1 MSKPRHADKDSAPT
15 SSGPKQIH
23 HLSNYIFLFLL
34 AVFLI
39 AVYTFL
45 LQKSYSTST
54 LEANVDQNITCS
66 DAIHKLV
73 SNTFTR
79 DDFTDIN
86 TVDNMSSERYQ
97 TLQTTLNQIRSL
109 NSTRYL
115 YTAKRNSEGKLIY
128 LVDGPDLDTS
138 DFAYP
143 GTYIEDEM
151 IPYINSALSG
161 KTIYSQEIIDTTWG
175 HIFTACY
182 PVKATDGSNE
192 IIGALCIEM
201 DMESAYTFLSKSS
214 RNSLQ
219 IAIAAAIVALLLLV
233 CVYHI
238 LQNQR
243 AKDREQQMLLRK
255 SAAAAEAA
263 NKAKSAFLFNMSH
276 DIRTPMNAIVG
287 LTAIAG
293 ANIESQD
300 RVIECLS
307 KITESSRHLLGL
319 INEVLDMARIES
331 GKMTLAQEDFNL
343 SELVDNL
350 ITLTKP
356 VLDEHKHNF
365 DIHINHIEHEAVCGD
380 SLRIQ
385 QVFVNLMS
393 NAIKYTPDGGN
404 ITFSIEEKPNGFSE
418 LGCYEFTIEDNG
430 IGMSPEFQK
439 IMFDPFS
446 RADDHRTTRV
456 QGTGLGMAISR
467 NIVNL
472 MNGNIKVESTLHKG
486 TKITVTI
493 YLELQEK
500 EKEQDRNLMNLP
512 VLVVDDDK
520 TCCEST
526 VATLKEIG
534 ITGEWVL
541 SGREAVE
548 RCYAHHELKNDY
560 FAVILD
566 WKMPDMDGIETAR
579 QIRKRIGKE
588 ITIIVLTSY
597 EFSEIEEEAKA
608 AGVDAFI
615 AKPLFR
621 SRLTATLRQFTSG
634 RKEKTARN
642 YLDEL
647 SEADYTGKRIL
658 LVEDNELNREIA
670 VEILQMT
677 GAEVETAENGK
688 IAVEK
693 VEASPKGLY
702 DLIFMDIQMPVMN
715 GYEATA
721 AIRSL
726 PGEQGKLP
734 IVAMTANAFAEDVQL
749 AKNTGMNGHIAK
761 PLDMNKLNDVLENWL

>member
-115 YTAKRNSEGKLIY
+115 YTAKSNSEGKLIY
-128 LVDGPDLDTS
+128 LVDGLDLDTS

-276 DIRTPMNAIVG
+276 DIRTPMNAIIG
-287 LTAIAG
+287 YAELSRNHLHEPDKLSEYLS
-293 ANIESQD
+293 NIRTCGQKM
-300 RVIECLS
+300 LS
-307 KITESSRHLLGL
+307 IIDNILE
-319 INEVLDMARIES
+319 IARIENNQIVLEES
-331 GKMTLAQEDFNL
+331 ICNIEESFDSCIVMFNTAVQEKHQTITVHKQVANPYVYIDSSHL
-343 SELVDNL
+343 SE
-350 ITLTKP
+350 I
-356 VLDEHKHNF
+356 VLNV
-365 DIHINHIEHEAVCGD
+365 I
-380 SLRIQ
+380 
-385 QVFVNLMS
+385 S
-393 NAIKYTPDGGN
+393 NAIKYTGQNGKIDCCLTQKPHEDADWCYME
-404 ITFSIEEKPNGFSE
+404 ISIA
-418 LGCYEFTIEDNG
+418 DNG
-430 IGMSPEFQK
+430 IGMSEEFQAH
-439 IMFDPFS
+439 IFESFS
-446 RADDHRTTRV
+446 REHSSTISGIE
-456 QGTGLGMAISR
+456 GTGLGMG
-467 NIVNL
+467 IVKNL
-472 MNGNIKVESTLHKG
+472 VDLMHGTIEIQSSPGKGSTF
-486 TKITVTI
+486 TI
-493 YLELQEK
+493 CIPC
-500 EKEQDRNLMNLP
+500 R
-512 VLVVDDDK
+512 
-520 TCCEST
+520 T
-526 VATLKEIG
+526 ALKE
-534 ITGEWVL
+534 
-541 SGREAVE
+541 EAE
-548 RCYAHHELKNDY
+548 
-560 FAVILD
+560 
-566 WKMPDMDGIETAR
+566 P
-579 QIRKRIGKE
+579 RKSSSDRPQK
-588 ITIIVLTSY
+588 
-597 EFSEIEEEAKA
+597 
-608 AGVDAFI
+608 
-615 AKPLFR
+615 
-621 SRLTATLRQFTSG
+621 TL
-634 RKEKTARN
+634 A
-642 YLDEL
+642 
-647 SEADYTGKRIL
+647 GKRIL
-658 LVEDNELNREIA
+658 LAEDNDLNAEIA
-670 VEILQMT
+670 IELLSEEGLLVDR
-677 GAEVETAENGK
+677 VSNGV
-688 IAVEK
+688 ACVEK
-693 VEASPKGLY
+693 LEKVAPDFY
-702 DLIFMDIQMPVMN
+702 DLILMDIQMPVMN
-715 GYEATA
+715 GYDATRK
-721 AIRSL
+721 IRQLEDPFRSSI
-726 PGEQGKLP
+726 P
-734 IVAMTANAFAEDVQL
+734 IIAMTANAFAEDRQKALFV
-749 AKNTGMNGHIAK
+749 GMNDHVAK
-761 PLDMNKLNDVLENWL
+761 PVDMNVLIPVLEKHIRTKKEN

>member
-34 AVFLI
+34 TVFLI

-128 LVDGPDLDTS
+128 LVDGLDLDTS

-276 DIRTPMNAIVG
+276 DIRTPMNAIIG
-287 LTAIAG
+287 YAELSRNHLHEPDKLSEYLSDIRTCGQKMLSIID
-293 ANIESQD
+293 NILE
-300 RVIECLS
+300 I
-307 KITESSRHLLGL
+307 
-319 INEVLDMARIES
+319 ARIENNQIVLEES
-331 GKMTLAQEDFNL
+331 ICNIEESFDSCIVMFNTAVQEKHQTITVHKQVANPYVYIDSSHL
-343 SELVDNL
+343 SE
-350 ITLTKP
+350 I
-356 VLDEHKHNF
+356 VLNV
-365 DIHINHIEHEAVCGD
+365 I
-380 SLRIQ
+380 
-385 QVFVNLMS
+385 S
-393 NAIKYTPDGGN
+393 NAIKYTGQNGKIDCCLTQKPHEDADWCYME
-404 ITFSIEEKPNGFSE
+404 ISIA
-418 LGCYEFTIEDNG
+418 DNG
-430 IGMSPEFQK
+430 IGMSEEFQAH
-439 IMFDPFS
+439 IFESFS
-446 RADDHRTTRV
+446 REHSSTISGIE
-456 QGTGLGMAISR
+456 GTGLGMG
-467 NIVNL
+467 IVKNL
-472 MNGNIKVESTLHKG
+472 VDLMHGMIEIQSSPGKGSTF
-486 TKITVTI
+486 TI
-493 YLELQEK
+493 CIPC
-500 EKEQDRNLMNLP
+500 R
-512 VLVVDDDK
+512 
-520 TCCEST
+520 
-526 VATLKEIG
+526 
-534 ITGEWVL
+534 
-541 SGREAVE
+541 
-548 RCYAHHELKNDY
+548 
-560 FAVILD
+560 
-566 WKMPDMDGIETAR
+566 TAR
-579 QIRKRIGKE
+579 K
-588 ITIIVLTSY
+588 
-597 EFSEIEEEAKA
+597 EEAEPRKSSS
-608 AGVDAFI
+608 DRPQ
-615 AKPLFR
+615 K
-621 SRLTATLRQFTSG
+621 TL
-634 RKEKTARN
+634 A
-642 YLDEL
+642 
-647 SEADYTGKRIL
+647 GKRIL
-658 LVEDNELNREIA
+658 LAEDNDLNAEIA
-670 VEILQMT
+670 IELLSEEGLLVDR
-677 GAEVETAENGK
+677 VSNGV
-688 IAVEK
+688 ACVEK
-693 VEASPKGLY
+693 LEKAAPDFY
-702 DLIFMDIQMPVMN
+702 DLILMDIQMPVMN
-715 GYEATA
+715 GYDATRK
-721 AIRSL
+721 IRQLEDPFRSSI
-726 PGEQGKLP
+726 P
-734 IVAMTANAFAEDVQL
+734 I
-749 AKNTGMNGHIAK
+749 IA
-761 PLDMNKLNDVLENWL
+761 

>member
-86 TVDNMSSERYQ
+86 TVDDMSSEQYQ

-128 LVDGPDLDTS
+128 LVDGLDLDTS

-276 DIRTPMNAIVG
+276 DIRTPMNAIIGYAG
-287 LTAIAG
+287 LSRNHLHEPDKLSEYLS
-293 ANIESQD
+293 NIRTCGQKM
-300 RVIECLS
+300 LS
-307 KITESSRHLLGL
+307 IIDNILE
-319 INEVLDMARIES
+319 IARIENNQIVLEES
-331 GKMTLAQEDFNL
+331 ICNIEESFDSCIVMFNTAVQEKHQTITVHKQVANPYVYIDSSHL
-343 SELVDNL
+343 SE
-350 ITLTKP
+350 I
-356 VLDEHKHNF
+356 VLNV
-365 DIHINHIEHEAVCGD
+365 I
-380 SLRIQ
+380 
-385 QVFVNLMS
+385 S
-393 NAIKYTPDGGN
+393 NAIKYTGQNGKIDCCLTQKPHEDADWCYME
-404 ITFSIEEKPNGFSE
+404 ISIA
-418 LGCYEFTIEDNG
+418 DNG
-430 IGMSPEFQK
+430 IGMSEEFQAH
-439 IMFDPFS
+439 IFESFS
-446 RADDHRTTRV
+446 RERSSTISGIE
-456 QGTGLGMAISR
+456 GTGLGMG
-467 NIVNL
+467 IVKNL
-472 MNGNIKVESTLHKG
+472 VDLMHGTIEIQSSPGKGSTF
-486 TKITVTI
+486 TI
-493 YLELQEK
+493 CIPC
-500 EKEQDRNLMNLP
+500 R
-512 VLVVDDDK
+512 
-520 TCCEST
+520 
-526 VATLKEIG
+526 
-534 ITGEWVL
+534 
-541 SGREAVE
+541 
-548 RCYAHHELKNDY
+548 
-560 FAVILD
+560 
-566 WKMPDMDGIETAR
+566 TAR
-579 QIRKRIGKE
+579 K
-588 ITIIVLTSY
+588 
-597 EFSEIEEEAKA
+597 EEAEPRKSSS
-608 AGVDAFI
+608 DRPQ
-615 AKPLFR
+615 K
-621 SRLTATLRQFTSG
+621 TL
-634 RKEKTARN
+634 A
-642 YLDEL
+642 
-647 SEADYTGKRIL
+647 GKRIL
-658 LVEDNELNREIA
+658 LAEDNDLNAEIA
-670 VEILQMT
+670 IELLSEEGLLVDR
-677 GAEVETAENGK
+677 VSNGV
-688 IAVEK
+688 ACVEK
-693 VEASPKGLY
+693 LEKAAPDFY
-702 DLIFMDIQMPVMN
+702 DLILMDIQMPVMN
-715 GYEATA
+715 GYDATRK
-721 AIRSL
+721 IRQLEDPFRSSI
-726 PGEQGKLP
+726 P
-734 IVAMTANAFAEDVQL
+734 IIAMTANAFAEDRQKALFV
-749 AKNTGMNGHIAK
+749 GMNDHVAK
-761 PLDMNKLNDVLENWL
+761 PVDMNVLIPVLEKHIRTKKEN

>member
-128 LVDGPDLDTS
+128 LVDGLDLDTS

-276 DIRTPMNAIVG
+276 DIRTPMNAIIG
-287 LTAIAG
+287 YAELSRNHLHEPDKLSEYLS
-293 ANIESQD
+293 NIRTCGQKM
-300 RVIECLS
+300 LS
-307 KITESSRHLLGL
+307 IIDNILE
-319 INEVLDMARIES
+319 IARIENNQIVLEES
-331 GKMTLAQEDFNL
+331 ICNIEESFDSCIVMFNTAVQEKHQTITVHKQVANPYVYIDSSHL
-343 SELVDNL
+343 SE
-350 ITLTKP
+350 I
-356 VLDEHKHNF
+356 VLNV
-365 DIHINHIEHEAVCGD
+365 I
-380 SLRIQ
+380 
-385 QVFVNLMS
+385 S
-393 NAIKYTPDGGN
+393 NAIKYTGQNGKIDCCLTQKPHEDADWCYME
-404 ITFSIEEKPNGFSE
+404 ISIA
-418 LGCYEFTIEDNG
+418 DNG
-430 IGMSPEFQK
+430 IGMSEEFQAH
-439 IMFDPFS
+439 IFESFS
-446 RADDHRTTRV
+446 CEHSSTISGIE
-456 QGTGLGMAISR
+456 GTGLGMG
-467 NIVNL
+467 IVKNL
-472 MNGNIKVESTLHKG
+472 VDLMHGTIEIQSSPGKGSTF
-486 TKITVTI
+486 TI
-493 YLELQEK
+493 CIPC
-500 EKEQDRNLMNLP
+500 R
-512 VLVVDDDK
+512 
-520 TCCEST
+520 T
-526 VATLKEIG
+526 ALKE
-534 ITGEWVL
+534 
-541 SGREAVE
+541 EAE
-548 RCYAHHELKNDY
+548 
-560 FAVILD
+560 
-566 WKMPDMDGIETAR
+566 P
-579 QIRKRIGKE
+579 RKSSSDRPQK
-588 ITIIVLTSY
+588 
-597 EFSEIEEEAKA
+597 
-608 AGVDAFI
+608 
-615 AKPLFR
+615 
-621 SRLTATLRQFTSG
+621 TL
-634 RKEKTARN
+634 A
-642 YLDEL
+642 
-647 SEADYTGKRIL
+647 GKRIL
-658 LVEDNELNREIA
+658 LAEDNDLNAEIA
-670 VEILQMT
+670 IELLSEEGLLVDR
-677 GAEVETAENGK
+677 VSNGV
-688 IAVEK
+688 ACVEK
-693 VEASPKGLY
+693 LEKVAPDFY
-702 DLIFMDIQMPVMN
+702 DLILMDIQMPVMN
-715 GYEATA
+715 GYDATRK
-721 AIRSL
+721 IRQLEDPFRSSI
-726 PGEQGKLP
+726 P
-734 IVAMTANAFAEDVQL
+734 IIAMTANAFAEDRQKALFV
-749 AKNTGMNGHIAK
+749 GMNDHVAK
-761 PLDMNKLNDVLENWL
+761 PVDMNVLIPVLEKHIRTKKEN

>member
-128 LVDGPDLDTS
+128 LVDGLDLDTS

-276 DIRTPMNAIVG
+276 DIRTPMNAIIG
-287 LTAIAG
+287 YAELSRNHLHEPDKLSEYLSDIRTCGQKMLSIID
-293 ANIESQD
+293 NILE
-300 RVIECLS
+300 I
-307 KITESSRHLLGL
+307 
-319 INEVLDMARIES
+319 ARIENNQIVLEES
-331 GKMTLAQEDFNL
+331 ICNIEESFDSCIVMFNTAVQEKHQTITVHKQVANPYVYIDSSHL
-343 SELVDNL
+343 SE
-350 ITLTKP
+350 I
-356 VLDEHKHNF
+356 VLNV
-365 DIHINHIEHEAVCGD
+365 I
-380 SLRIQ
+380 
-385 QVFVNLMS
+385 S
-393 NAIKYTPDGGN
+393 NAIKYTGQNGKIDCCLTQKPHEDADWCYME
-404 ITFSIEEKPNGFSE
+404 ISIA
-418 LGCYEFTIEDNG
+418 DNG
-430 IGMSPEFQK
+430 IGMSEEFQAH
-439 IMFDPFS
+439 IFESFS
-446 RADDHRTTRV
+446 REHSSTISGIE
-456 QGTGLGMAISR
+456 GTGLGMG
-467 NIVNL
+467 IVKNL
-472 MNGNIKVESTLHKG
+472 VDLMHGMIEIQSSPGKGSTF
-486 TKITVTI
+486 TI
-493 YLELQEK
+493 CIPC
-500 EKEQDRNLMNLP
+500 R
-512 VLVVDDDK
+512 
-520 TCCEST
+520 
-526 VATLKEIG
+526 
-534 ITGEWVL
+534 
-541 SGREAVE
+541 
-548 RCYAHHELKNDY
+548 
-560 FAVILD
+560 
-566 WKMPDMDGIETAR
+566 TAR
-579 QIRKRIGKE
+579 K
-588 ITIIVLTSY
+588 
-597 EFSEIEEEAKA
+597 EEAEPRKSSS
-608 AGVDAFI
+608 DHPQ
-615 AKPLFR
+615 K
-621 SRLTATLRQFTSG
+621 TL
-634 RKEKTARN
+634 A
-642 YLDEL
+642 
-647 SEADYTGKRIL
+647 GKRIL
-658 LVEDNELNREIA
+658 LAEDNDLNAEIA
-670 VEILQMT
+670 IELLSEEGLLVDR
-677 GAEVETAENGK
+677 VSNGV
-688 IAVEK
+688 ACVEK
-693 VEASPKGLY
+693 LEKAAPDFY
-702 DLIFMDIQMPVMN
+702 DLILMDIQMPVMN
-715 GYEATA
+715 GYDATRK
-721 AIRSL
+721 IRQLEDPFRSSI
-726 PGEQGKLP
+726 P
-734 IVAMTANAFAEDVQL
+734 IIAMTANAFEEDRQAAL
-749 AKNTGMNGHIAK
+749 AAGMDDYVAK
-761 PLDMNKLNDVLENWL
+761 PVEISELFRTIMKNLK

>member
-79 DDFTDIN
+79 DGFTDIN
-86 TVDNMSSERYQ
+86 TVDDMSSERYQ

-128 LVDGPDLDTS
+128 LVDGLDLDTS

-276 DIRTPMNAIVG
+276 DIRTPMNAIIG
-287 LTAIAG
+287 YAELSRNHLHEPDKLSEYLS
-293 ANIESQD
+293 NIRTCGQKM
-300 RVIECLS
+300 LS
-307 KITESSRHLLGL
+307 IIDNILE
-319 INEVLDMARIES
+319 IARIENNQIVLEES
-331 GKMTLAQEDFNL
+331 ICNIEESFDSCIVMFNTAVQEKHQTITVHKQVANPYVYIDSSHL
-343 SELVDNL
+343 SE
-350 ITLTKP
+350 I
-356 VLDEHKHNF
+356 VLNV
-365 DIHINHIEHEAVCGD
+365 I
-380 SLRIQ
+380 
-385 QVFVNLMS
+385 S
-393 NAIKYTPDGGN
+393 NAIKYTGQNGKIDCCLTQKPHEDADWCYME
-404 ITFSIEEKPNGFSE
+404 ISIA
-418 LGCYEFTIEDNG
+418 DNG
-430 IGMSPEFQK
+430 IGMSEEFQAH
-439 IMFDPFS
+439 IFESFS
-446 RADDHRTTRV
+446 RERSSTISGIE
-456 QGTGLGMAISR
+456 GTGLGMG
-467 NIVNL
+467 IVKNL
-472 MNGNIKVESTLHKG
+472 VDLMHGTIEIQSSPGKGSTF
-486 TKITVTI
+486 TI
-493 YLELQEK
+493 CIPC
-500 EKEQDRNLMNLP
+500 R
-512 VLVVDDDK
+512 
-520 TCCEST
+520 
-526 VATLKEIG
+526 
-534 ITGEWVL
+534 
-541 SGREAVE
+541 
-548 RCYAHHELKNDY
+548 
-560 FAVILD
+560 
-566 WKMPDMDGIETAR
+566 TAR
-579 QIRKRIGKE
+579 K
-588 ITIIVLTSY
+588 
-597 EFSEIEEEAKA
+597 EEAEPRKSSS
-608 AGVDAFI
+608 DRPQ
-615 AKPLFR
+615 K
-621 SRLTATLRQFTSG
+621 TL
-634 RKEKTARN
+634 A
-642 YLDEL
+642 
-647 SEADYTGKRIL
+647 GKRIL
-658 LVEDNELNREIA
+658 LAEDNDLNAEIA
-670 VEILQMT
+670 IELLSEEGLLVDR
-677 GAEVETAENGK
+677 VSNGV
-688 IAVEK
+688 ACVEK
-693 VEASPKGLY
+693 LEKAAPDFY
-702 DLIFMDIQMPVMN
+702 DLILMDIQMPVMN
-715 GYEATA
+715 GYDATRK
-721 AIRSL
+721 IRQLEDPFRSSI
-726 PGEQGKLP
+726 P
-734 IVAMTANAFAEDVQL
+734 IIAMTANAFAEDRQKALFV
-749 AKNTGMNGHIAK
+749 GMNDHVAK
-761 PLDMNKLNDVLENWL
+761 PVDMNVLIPVLEKHIRTKKEN

>member
-86 TVDNMSSERYQ
+86 TVDDMSSERYQ

-128 LVDGPDLDTS
+128 LVDGLDLDTS

-276 DIRTPMNAIVG
+276 DIRTPMNAIIG
-287 LTAIAG
+287 YAELSRNHLHEPDKLSEYLS
-293 ANIESQD
+293 NIRTCGQKM
-300 RVIECLS
+300 LS
-307 KITESSRHLLGL
+307 IIDNILE
-319 INEVLDMARIES
+319 IARIENNQIVLEES
-331 GKMTLAQEDFNL
+331 ICNIEESFDSCIVMFNTAVQEKHQTITVHKQVANPYVYIDSSHL
-343 SELVDNL
+343 SE
-350 ITLTKP
+350 I
-356 VLDEHKHNF
+356 VLNV
-365 DIHINHIEHEAVCGD
+365 I
-380 SLRIQ
+380 
-385 QVFVNLMS
+385 S
-393 NAIKYTPDGGN
+393 NAIKYTGQNGKIDCCLTQKPHEDADWCYME
-404 ITFSIEEKPNGFSE
+404 ISIA
-418 LGCYEFTIEDNG
+418 DNG
-430 IGMSPEFQK
+430 IGMSEEFQAH
-439 IMFDPFS
+439 IFESFS
-446 RADDHRTTRV
+446 REHSSTISGIE
-456 QGTGLGMAISR
+456 GTGLGMG
-467 NIVNL
+467 IVKNL
-472 MNGNIKVESTLHKG
+472 VDLMHGTIEIQSSPGKGSTF
-486 TKITVTI
+486 TI
-493 YLELQEK
+493 CIPC
-500 EKEQDRNLMNLP
+500 R
-512 VLVVDDDK
+512 
-520 TCCEST
+520 T
-526 VATLKEIG
+526 ALKE
-534 ITGEWVL
+534 
-541 SGREAVE
+541 EAE
-548 RCYAHHELKNDY
+548 
-560 FAVILD
+560 
-566 WKMPDMDGIETAR
+566 P
-579 QIRKRIGKE
+579 RKSSSDRPQK
-588 ITIIVLTSY
+588 
-597 EFSEIEEEAKA
+597 
-608 AGVDAFI
+608 
-615 AKPLFR
+615 
-621 SRLTATLRQFTSG
+621 TL
-634 RKEKTARN
+634 A
-642 YLDEL
+642 
-647 SEADYTGKRIL
+647 GKRIL
-658 LVEDNELNREIA
+658 LAEDNDLNAEIA
-670 VEILQMT
+670 IELLSEEGLLVDR
-677 GAEVETAENGK
+677 VSNGV
-688 IAVEK
+688 ACVEK
-693 VEASPKGLY
+693 LEKVAPDFY
-702 DLIFMDIQMPVMN
+702 DLILMDIQMPVMN
-715 GYEATA
+715 GYDATRK
-721 AIRSL
+721 IRQLEDPFRSSI
-726 PGEQGKLP
+726 P
-734 IVAMTANAFAEDVQL
+734 IIAMTANAFAEDRQKALFV
-749 AKNTGMNGHIAK
+749 GMNDHVAK
-761 PLDMNKLNDVLENWL
+761 PVDMNVLIPVLEKHIRTKKEN

>member
-128 LVDGPDLDTS
+128 LVDGLDLDTS

-276 DIRTPMNAIVG
+276 DIRTPMNAIIG
-287 LTAIAG
+287 YAELSRNHLHEPDKLSEYLS
-293 ANIESQD
+293 NIRTCGQKM
-300 RVIECLS
+300 LS
-307 KITESSRHLLGL
+307 IIDNILE
-319 INEVLDMARIES
+319 IARIENNQIVLEES
-331 GKMTLAQEDFNL
+331 ICNIEESFDSCIVMFNTAVQEKHQTITVHKQVANPYVYIDSSHL
-343 SELVDNL
+343 SE
-350 ITLTKP
+350 I
-356 VLDEHKHNF
+356 VLNV
-365 DIHINHIEHEAVCGD
+365 I
-380 SLRIQ
+380 
-385 QVFVNLMS
+385 S
-393 NAIKYTPDGGN
+393 NAIKYTGQNGKIDCCLTQKPHEDADWCYME
-404 ITFSIEEKPNGFSE
+404 ISIA
-418 LGCYEFTIEDNG
+418 DNG
-430 IGMSPEFQK
+430 IGMSEEFQAH
-439 IMFDPFS
+439 IFESFS
-446 RADDHRTTRV
+446 REHSSTISGIE
-456 QGTGLGMAISR
+456 GTGLGMG
-467 NIVNL
+467 IVKNL
-472 MNGNIKVESTLHKG
+472 VELMHGTIEIQSSPGKGSTF
-486 TKITVTI
+486 TI
-493 YLELQEK
+493 CIPC
-500 EKEQDRNLMNLP
+500 R
-512 VLVVDDDK
+512 
-520 TCCEST
+520 T
-526 VATLKEIG
+526 ALKE
-534 ITGEWVL
+534 
-541 SGREAVE
+541 EAE
-548 RCYAHHELKNDY
+548 
-560 FAVILD
+560 
-566 WKMPDMDGIETAR
+566 P
-579 QIRKRIGKE
+579 RKSSSDRPQK
-588 ITIIVLTSY
+588 
-597 EFSEIEEEAKA
+597 
-608 AGVDAFI
+608 
-615 AKPLFR
+615 
-621 SRLTATLRQFTSG
+621 TL
-634 RKEKTARN
+634 A
-642 YLDEL
+642 
-647 SEADYTGKRIL
+647 GKRIL
-658 LVEDNELNREIA
+658 LAEDNDLNAEIA
-670 VEILQMT
+670 IELLSEEGLLVDR
-677 GAEVETAENGK
+677 VSNGV
-688 IAVEK
+688 ACVEK
-693 VEASPKGLY
+693 LEKVAPDFY
-702 DLIFMDIQMPVMN
+702 DLILMDIQMPVMN
-715 GYEATA
+715 GYDATRK
-721 AIRSL
+721 IRQLEDPFRSSI
-726 PGEQGKLP
+726 P
-734 IVAMTANAFAEDVQL
+734 IIAMTANAFAEDRQKALFV
-749 AKNTGMNGHIAK
+749 GMNDHVAK
-761 PLDMNKLNDVLENWL
+761 PVDMNVLIPVLEKHIRTKKEN

>member
-128 LVDGPDLDTS
+128 LVDGLDLDTS

-276 DIRTPMNAIVG
+276 DIRTPMNAIIGYAG
-287 LTAIAG
+287 LSRNHLHEPDKLSEYLS
-293 ANIESQD
+293 NIRTCGQKM
-300 RVIECLS
+300 LS
-307 KITESSRHLLGL
+307 IIDNILE
-319 INEVLDMARIES
+319 IARIENNQIVLEES
-331 GKMTLAQEDFNL
+331 ICNIEESFDSCIVMFNTAVQEKHQTITVHKQVANPYVYIDSSHL
-343 SELVDNL
+343 SE
-350 ITLTKP
+350 I
-356 VLDEHKHNF
+356 VLNV
-365 DIHINHIEHEAVCGD
+365 I
-380 SLRIQ
+380 
-385 QVFVNLMS
+385 S
-393 NAIKYTPDGGN
+393 NAIKYTGQNGKIDCCLTQKPHEDADWCYME
-404 ITFSIEEKPNGFSE
+404 ISIA
-418 LGCYEFTIEDNG
+418 DNG
-430 IGMSPEFQK
+430 IGMSEEFQAH
-439 IMFDPFS
+439 IFESFS
-446 RADDHRTTRV
+446 REHSSTISGIE
-456 QGTGLGMAISR
+456 GTGLGMG
-467 NIVNL
+467 IVKNL
-472 MNGNIKVESTLHKG
+472 VDLMHGTIEIQSSPGKGSTF
-486 TKITVTI
+486 TI
-493 YLELQEK
+493 CIPC
-500 EKEQDRNLMNLP
+500 R
-512 VLVVDDDK
+512 
-520 TCCEST
+520 T
-526 VATLKEIG
+526 ALKE
-534 ITGEWVL
+534 
-541 SGREAVE
+541 EAE
-548 RCYAHHELKNDY
+548 
-560 FAVILD
+560 
-566 WKMPDMDGIETAR
+566 P
-579 QIRKRIGKE
+579 RKSSSDRPQK
-588 ITIIVLTSY
+588 
-597 EFSEIEEEAKA
+597 
-608 AGVDAFI
+608 
-615 AKPLFR
+615 
-621 SRLTATLRQFTSG
+621 TL
-634 RKEKTARN
+634 A
-642 YLDEL
+642 
-647 SEADYTGKRIL
+647 GKRIL
-658 LVEDNELNREIA
+658 LAEDNDLNAEIA
-670 VEILQMT
+670 IELLSEEGLLVDR
-677 GAEVETAENGK
+677 VSNGV
-688 IAVEK
+688 ACVEK
-693 VEASPKGLY
+693 LEKVAPDFY
-702 DLIFMDIQMPVMN
+702 DLILMDIQMPVMN
-715 GYEATA
+715 GYDATRK
-721 AIRSL
+721 IRQLEDPFRSSI
-726 PGEQGKLP
+726 P
-734 IVAMTANAFAEDVQL
+734 IIAMTANAFAEDRQKALFV
-749 AKNTGMNGHIAK
+749 GMNDHVAK
-761 PLDMNKLNDVLENWL
+761 PVDMNVLIPVLEKHIRTKKEN

>member
-86 TVDNMSSERYQ
+86 TVDDMSSERYQ

-115 YTAKRNSEGKLIY
+115 YTAKCNSEGKLIY
-128 LVDGPDLDTS
+128 LVDGLDLDTS

-276 DIRTPMNAIVG
+276 DIRTPMNAIIG
-287 LTAIAG
+287 YAELSRNHLHEPDKLSEYLSDIRTCGQKMLSIID
-293 ANIESQD
+293 NILE
-300 RVIECLS
+300 I
-307 KITESSRHLLGL
+307 
-319 INEVLDMARIES
+319 ARIENNQIVLEES
-331 GKMTLAQEDFNL
+331 ICNIEESFDSCIVMFNTAVQEKHQTITVHKQVANPYVYIDSSHL
-343 SELVDNL
+343 SE
-350 ITLTKP
+350 I
-356 VLDEHKHNF
+356 VLNV
-365 DIHINHIEHEAVCGD
+365 I
-380 SLRIQ
+380 
-385 QVFVNLMS
+385 S
-393 NAIKYTPDGGN
+393 NAIKYTGQNGKIDCCLTQKPHEDADWCYMK
-404 ITFSIEEKPNGFSE
+404 ISIA
-418 LGCYEFTIEDNG
+418 DNG
-430 IGMSPEFQK
+430 IGMSEEFQTH
-439 IMFDPFS
+439 IFESFS
-446 RADDHRTTRV
+446 REHSSTISGIE
-456 QGTGLGMAISR
+456 GTGLGMG
-467 NIVNL
+467 IVKNL
-472 MNGNIKVESTLHKG
+472 VDLMHGTIEIQSSPGKGSTF
-486 TKITVTI
+486 TI
-493 YLELQEK
+493 CIPC
-500 EKEQDRNLMNLP
+500 R
-512 VLVVDDDK
+512 
-520 TCCEST
+520 
-526 VATLKEIG
+526 
-534 ITGEWVL
+534 
-541 SGREAVE
+541 
-548 RCYAHHELKNDY
+548 
-560 FAVILD
+560 
-566 WKMPDMDGIETAR
+566 TAR
-579 QIRKRIGKE
+579 K
-588 ITIIVLTSY
+588 
-597 EFSEIEEEAKA
+597 EEAEPRKSSS
-608 AGVDAFI
+608 DRPQ
-615 AKPLFR
+615 K
-621 SRLTATLRQFTSG
+621 TL
-634 RKEKTARN
+634 A
-642 YLDEL
+642 
-647 SEADYTGKRIL
+647 GKRIL
-658 LVEDNELNREIA
+658 LAEDNDLNAEIA
-670 VEILQMT
+670 IELLSEEGLLVDR
-677 GAEVETAENGK
+677 VSNGV
-688 IAVEK
+688 ACVEK
-693 VEASPKGLY
+693 LEKAAPDFY
-702 DLIFMDIQMPVMN
+702 DLILMDIQMPVMN
-715 GYEATA
+715 GYDATRK
-721 AIRSL
+721 IRQLEDPFRSSI
-726 PGEQGKLP
+726 P
-734 IVAMTANAFAEDVQL
+734 IIAMTANAFAEDRQKALFV
-749 AKNTGMNGHIAK
+749 GMNDHVAK
-761 PLDMNKLNDVLENWL
+761 PVDMNVLIPVLEKHIRTKKEN

>member
-128 LVDGPDLDTS
+128 LVDGLDLDTS

-276 DIRTPMNAIVG
+276 DIRTPMNAIIG
-287 LTAIAG
+287 YAELSRNHLHEPDKLSEYLS
-293 ANIESQD
+293 NIRTCGQKM
-300 RVIECLS
+300 LS
-307 KITESSRHLLGL
+307 IIDNILE
-319 INEVLDMARIES
+319 IARIENNQIVLEES
-331 GKMTLAQEDFNL
+331 ICNIEESFDSCIVMFNTAVQEKHQTITVHKQVANPYVYIDSSHL
-343 SELVDNL
+343 SE
-350 ITLTKP
+350 I
-356 VLDEHKHNF
+356 VLNV
-365 DIHINHIEHEAVCGD
+365 I
-380 SLRIQ
+380 
-385 QVFVNLMS
+385 S
-393 NAIKYTPDGGN
+393 NAINYTGQNGKIDCCLTQKPHEDADWCYME
-404 ITFSIEEKPNGFSE
+404 ISIA
-418 LGCYEFTIEDNG
+418 DNG
-430 IGMSPEFQK
+430 IGMSEEFQAH
-439 IMFDPFS
+439 IFESFS
-446 RADDHRTTRV
+446 REHSSTISGIE
-456 QGTGLGMAISR
+456 GTGLGMG
-467 NIVNL
+467 IVKNL
-472 MNGNIKVESTLHKG
+472 VDLMHGTIEIQSSPGKGSTF
-486 TKITVTI
+486 TI
-493 YLELQEK
+493 CIPC
-500 EKEQDRNLMNLP
+500 R
-512 VLVVDDDK
+512 
-520 TCCEST
+520 T
-526 VATLKEIG
+526 ALKE
-534 ITGEWVL
+534 
-541 SGREAVE
+541 EAE
-548 RCYAHHELKNDY
+548 
-560 FAVILD
+560 
-566 WKMPDMDGIETAR
+566 P
-579 QIRKRIGKE
+579 RKSSSDRPQK
-588 ITIIVLTSY
+588 
-597 EFSEIEEEAKA
+597 
-608 AGVDAFI
+608 
-615 AKPLFR
+615 
-621 SRLTATLRQFTSG
+621 TL
-634 RKEKTARN
+634 A
-642 YLDEL
+642 
-647 SEADYTGKRIL
+647 GKRIL
-658 LVEDNELNREIA
+658 LAEDNDLNAEIA
-670 VEILQMT
+670 IELLSEEGLLVDR
-677 GAEVETAENGK
+677 VSNGV
-688 IAVEK
+688 ACVEK
-693 VEASPKGLY
+693 LEKVAPDFY
-702 DLIFMDIQMPVMN
+702 DLILMDIQMPVMN
-715 GYEATA
+715 GYDATRK
-721 AIRSL
+721 IRQLEDPFRSSI
-726 PGEQGKLP
+726 P
-734 IVAMTANAFAEDVQL
+734 IIAMTANAFAEDRQKALFV
-749 AKNTGMNGHIAK
+749 GMNDHVAK
-761 PLDMNKLNDVLENWL
+761 PVDMNVLIPVLEKHIRTKKEN

>member
-1 MSKPRHADKDSAPT
+1 MSKPKHADKDSAPT

-86 TVDNMSSERYQ
+86 TVDDMSSERYQ

-128 LVDGPDLDTS
+128 LVDGLDLDTS

-276 DIRTPMNAIVG
+276 DIRTPMNAIIG
-287 LTAIAG
+287 YAELSRNHLHEPDKLSEYLS
-293 ANIESQD
+293 NIRTCGQKM
-300 RVIECLS
+300 LS
-307 KITESSRHLLGL
+307 IIDNILE
-319 INEVLDMARIES
+319 IARIENNQIVLEES
-331 GKMTLAQEDFNL
+331 ICNIEESFDSCIVMFNTAVQEKHQTITVHKQVANPYVYIDSSHL
-343 SELVDNL
+343 SE
-350 ITLTKP
+350 I
-356 VLDEHKHNF
+356 VLNV
-365 DIHINHIEHEAVCGD
+365 I
-380 SLRIQ
+380 
-385 QVFVNLMS
+385 S
-393 NAIKYTPDGGN
+393 NAIKYTGQNGKIDCCLTQKPHEDADWCYMK
-404 ITFSIEEKPNGFSE
+404 ISIA
-418 LGCYEFTIEDNG
+418 DNG
-430 IGMSPEFQK
+430 IGMSEEFQAH
-439 IMFDPFS
+439 IFESFS
-446 RADDHRTTRV
+446 REHSSTISGIE
-456 QGTGLGMAISR
+456 GTGLGMG
-467 NIVNL
+467 IVKNL
-472 MNGNIKVESTLHKG
+472 VDLMHGTIEIQSSPGKGSTF
-486 TKITVTI
+486 TI
-493 YLELQEK
+493 CIPC
-500 EKEQDRNLMNLP
+500 R
-512 VLVVDDDK
+512 
-520 TCCEST
+520 
-526 VATLKEIG
+526 
-534 ITGEWVL
+534 
-541 SGREAVE
+541 
-548 RCYAHHELKNDY
+548 
-560 FAVILD
+560 
-566 WKMPDMDGIETAR
+566 TAR
-579 QIRKRIGKE
+579 K
-588 ITIIVLTSY
+588 
-597 EFSEIEEEAKA
+597 EEAEPRKSSS
-608 AGVDAFI
+608 DRPQ
-615 AKPLFR
+615 K
-621 SRLTATLRQFTSG
+621 TL
-634 RKEKTARN
+634 A
-642 YLDEL
+642 
-647 SEADYTGKRIL
+647 GKRIL
-658 LVEDNELNREIA
+658 LAEDNDLNAEIA
-670 VEILQMT
+670 IELLSEEGLLVDR
-677 GAEVETAENGK
+677 VSNGV
-688 IAVEK
+688 ACVEK
-693 VEASPKGLY
+693 LEKAAPDFY
-702 DLIFMDIQMPVMN
+702 DLILMDIQMPVMN
-715 GYEATA
+715 GYDATRK
-721 AIRSL
+721 IRQLEDPFRSSI
-726 PGEQGKLP
+726 P
-734 IVAMTANAFAEDVQL
+734 IIAMTANAFAEDRQKALFV
-749 AKNTGMNGHIAK
+749 GMNDHVAK
-761 PLDMNKLNDVLENWL
+761 PVDMNVLIPVLEKHIRTKKEN

>member
-1 MSKPRHADKDSAPT
+1 MSKSRHADKDSAPT

-128 LVDGPDLDTS
+128 LVDGLDLDTS

-276 DIRTPMNAIVG
+276 DIRTPMNAIIG
-287 LTAIAG
+287 YAELSRNHLHEPDKLSEYLS
-293 ANIESQD
+293 NIRTCGQKM
-300 RVIECLS
+300 LS
-307 KITESSRHLLGL
+307 IIDNILE
-319 INEVLDMARIES
+319 IARIENNQIVLEES
-331 GKMTLAQEDFNL
+331 ICNIEESFDSCIVMFNTAVQEKHQTITVHKQVANPYVYIDSSHL
-343 SELVDNL
+343 SE
-350 ITLTKP
+350 I
-356 VLDEHKHNF
+356 VLNV
-365 DIHINHIEHEAVCGD
+365 I
-380 SLRIQ
+380 
-385 QVFVNLMS
+385 S
-393 NAIKYTPDGGN
+393 NAIKYTGQNGKIDCCLTQKPHKDADWCYME
-404 ITFSIEEKPNGFSE
+404 ISIA
-418 LGCYEFTIEDNG
+418 DNG
-430 IGMSPEFQK
+430 IGMSEEFQAH
-439 IMFDPFS
+439 IFESFS
-446 RADDHRTTRV
+446 REHSSTISGIE
-456 QGTGLGMAISR
+456 GTGLGMG
-467 NIVNL
+467 IVKNL
-472 MNGNIKVESTLHKG
+472 VDLMHGTIEIQSSPGKGSTF
-486 TKITVTI
+486 TI
-493 YLELQEK
+493 CIPC
-500 EKEQDRNLMNLP
+500 R
-512 VLVVDDDK
+512 
-520 TCCEST
+520 
-526 VATLKEIG
+526 
-534 ITGEWVL
+534 
-541 SGREAVE
+541 
-548 RCYAHHELKNDY
+548 
-560 FAVILD
+560 
-566 WKMPDMDGIETAR
+566 TAR
-579 QIRKRIGKE
+579 K
-588 ITIIVLTSY
+588 
-597 EFSEIEEEAKA
+597 EEAEPRKSSS
-608 AGVDAFI
+608 DRPQ
-615 AKPLFR
+615 K
-621 SRLTATLRQFTSG
+621 TL
-634 RKEKTARN
+634 A
-642 YLDEL
+642 
-647 SEADYTGKRIL
+647 GKRIL
-658 LVEDNELNREIA
+658 LAEDNDLNAEIA
-670 VEILQMT
+670 IELLSEEGLLVDR
-677 GAEVETAENGK
+677 VSNGV
-688 IAVEK
+688 ACVEK
-693 VEASPKGLY
+693 LEKAAPDFY
-702 DLIFMDIQMPVMN
+702 DLILMDIQMPVMN
-715 GYEATA
+715 GYDATRK
-721 AIRSL
+721 IRQLEDPFRSSI
-726 PGEQGKLP
+726 P
-734 IVAMTANAFAEDVQL
+734 IIAMTANAFAEDRQKALFV
-749 AKNTGMNGHIAK
+749 GMNDHVAK
-761 PLDMNKLNDVLENWL
+761 PVDMNVLIPVLEKHIRTKKEN

>member
-276 DIRTPMNAIVG
+276 DIRTPMNAIIG
-287 LTAIAG
+287 YAELSRNHLHEPDKLSEYLSDIRTCGQKMLSIIDNIRKSTRLLPYISRLQILMSILTVPICPRLY
-293 ANIESQD
+293 SM
-300 RVIECLS
+300 LS
-307 KITESSRHLLGL
+307 AMPSNTPGRMEKSTAVLLRSRMKMPTGVTWKSLLLTMVSVCPRNSRHIFL
-319 INEVLDMARIES
+319 NP
-331 GKMTLAQEDFNL
+331 F
-343 SELVDNL
+343 
-350 ITLTKP
+350 
-356 VLDEHKHNF
+356 H
-365 DIHINHIEHEAVCGD
+365 
-380 SLRIQ
+380 
-385 QVFVNLMS
+385 VN
-393 NAIKYTPDGGN
+393 
-404 ITFSIEEKPNGFSE
+404 
-418 LGCYEFTIEDNG
+418 
-430 IGMSPEFQK
+430 
-439 IMFDPFS
+439 
-446 RADDHRTTRV
+446 
-456 QGTGLGMAISR
+456 
-467 NIVNL
+467 
-472 MNGNIKVESTLHKG
+472 
-486 TKITVTI
+486 
-493 YLELQEK
+493 
-500 EKEQDRNLMNLP
+500 
-512 VLVVDDDK
+512 
-520 TCCEST
+520 
-526 VATLKEIG
+526 
-534 ITGEWVL
+534 
-541 SGREAVE
+541 
-548 RCYAHHELKNDY
+548 
-560 FAVILD
+560 
-566 WKMPDMDGIETAR
+566 
-579 QIRKRIGKE
+579 
-588 ITIIVLTSY
+588 
-597 EFSEIEEEAKA
+597 
-608 AGVDAFI
+608 
-615 AKPLFR
+615 
-621 SRLTATLRQFTSG
+621 
-634 RKEKTARN
+634 
-642 YLDEL
+642 
-647 SEADYTGKRIL
+647 IL
-658 LVEDNELNREIA
+658 L
-670 VEILQMT
+670 
-677 GAEVETAENGK
+677 
-688 IAVEK
+688 
-693 VEASPKGLY
+693 P
-702 DLIFMDIQMPVMN
+702 
-715 GYEATA
+715 
-721 AIRSL
+721 
-726 PGEQGKLP
+726 
-734 IVAMTANAFAEDVQL
+734 
-749 AKNTGMNGHIAK
+749 
-761 PLDMNKLNDVLENWL
+761 

>member
-128 LVDGPDLDTS
+128 LVDGLDLDTS

-182 PVKATDGSNE
+182 PVKAADGSNE

-276 DIRTPMNAIVG
+276 DIRTPMNAIIG
-287 LTAIAG
+287 YAELSRNHLHEPDKLSEYLSDIRTCGQKMLSIID
-293 ANIESQD
+293 NILE
-300 RVIECLS
+300 I
-307 KITESSRHLLGL
+307 
-319 INEVLDMARIES
+319 ARIENNQIVLEES
-331 GKMTLAQEDFNL
+331 ICNIEESFDSCIVMFNTAVQEKHQTITVHKQVANPYVYIDSSHL
-343 SELVDNL
+343 SE
-350 ITLTKP
+350 I
-356 VLDEHKHNF
+356 VLNV
-365 DIHINHIEHEAVCGD
+365 I
-380 SLRIQ
+380 
-385 QVFVNLMS
+385 S
-393 NAIKYTPDGGN
+393 NAIKYTGQNGKIDCCLTQKPHEDADWCYME
-404 ITFSIEEKPNGFSE
+404 ISIA
-418 LGCYEFTIEDNG
+418 DNG
-430 IGMSPEFQK
+430 IGMSEEFQAH
-439 IMFDPFS
+439 IFESFS
-446 RADDHRTTRV
+446 REHSSTISGIE
-456 QGTGLGMAISR
+456 GTGLGMG
-467 NIVNL
+467 IVKNL
-472 MNGNIKVESTLHKG
+472 VDLMHGMIEIQSSPGKGSTF
-486 TKITVTI
+486 TI
-493 YLELQEK
+493 CIPC
-500 EKEQDRNLMNLP
+500 R
-512 VLVVDDDK
+512 
-520 TCCEST
+520 
-526 VATLKEIG
+526 
-534 ITGEWVL
+534 
-541 SGREAVE
+541 
-548 RCYAHHELKNDY
+548 
-560 FAVILD
+560 
-566 WKMPDMDGIETAR
+566 TAR
-579 QIRKRIGKE
+579 K
-588 ITIIVLTSY
+588 
-597 EFSEIEEEAKA
+597 EEAEPRKSSS
-608 AGVDAFI
+608 DRPQ
-615 AKPLFR
+615 K
-621 SRLTATLRQFTSG
+621 TL
-634 RKEKTARN
+634 A
-642 YLDEL
+642 
-647 SEADYTGKRIL
+647 GKRIL
-658 LVEDNELNREIA
+658 LAEDNDLNAEIA
-670 VEILQMT
+670 IELLSEEGLLVDR
-677 GAEVETAENGK
+677 VSNGV
-688 IAVEK
+688 ACVEK
-693 VEASPKGLY
+693 LEKAAPDFY
-702 DLIFMDIQMPVMN
+702 DLILMDIQMPVMN
-715 GYEATA
+715 GYDATRK
-721 AIRSL
+721 IRQLEDPFRSSI
-726 PGEQGKLP
+726 P
-734 IVAMTANAFAEDVQL
+734 IIAMTANAFAEDRQKALFV
-749 AKNTGMNGHIAK
+749 GMNDHVAK
-761 PLDMNKLNDVLENWL
+761 PVDMNVLIPVLEKHIRTKKEN

>member
-276 DIRTPMNAIVG
+276 DIRTPMNAIIG
-287 LTAIAG
+287 YAELSRNHLHEPDKLSEYLS
-293 ANIESQD
+293 NIRTCGQKM
-300 RVIECLS
+300 LS
-307 KITESSRHLLGL
+307 IIDNILE
-319 INEVLDMARIES
+319 IARIENNQIVLEES
-331 GKMTLAQEDFNL
+331 ICNIEESFDSCIVMFNTAVQEKHQTITVHKQVANPYVYIDSSHL
-343 SELVDNL
+343 SE
-350 ITLTKP
+350 I
-356 VLDEHKHNF
+356 VLNV
-365 DIHINHIEHEAVCGD
+365 I
-380 SLRIQ
+380 
-385 QVFVNLMS
+385 S
-393 NAIKYTPDGGN
+393 NAIKYTGQNGKIDCCLTQKPHEDADWCYME
-404 ITFSIEEKPNGFSE
+404 ISIA
-418 LGCYEFTIEDNG
+418 DNG
-430 IGMSPEFQK
+430 IGMSEEFQAH
-439 IMFDPFS
+439 IFESFS
-446 RADDHRTTRV
+446 REHSSTISGIE
-456 QGTGLGMAISR
+456 GTGLGMG
-467 NIVNL
+467 IVKNL
-472 MNGNIKVESTLHKG
+472 VDLMHGTIEIQSSPGKGSTF
-486 TKITVTI
+486 TI
-493 YLELQEK
+493 CIPC
-500 EKEQDRNLMNLP
+500 R
-512 VLVVDDDK
+512 
-520 TCCEST
+520 T
-526 VATLKEIG
+526 ALKE
-534 ITGEWVL
+534 
-541 SGREAVE
+541 EAE
-548 RCYAHHELKNDY
+548 
-560 FAVILD
+560 
-566 WKMPDMDGIETAR
+566 P
-579 QIRKRIGKE
+579 RKSSSDRPQK
-588 ITIIVLTSY
+588 
-597 EFSEIEEEAKA
+597 
-608 AGVDAFI
+608 
-615 AKPLFR
+615 
-621 SRLTATLRQFTSG
+621 TL
-634 RKEKTARN
+634 A
-642 YLDEL
+642 
-647 SEADYTGKRIL
+647 GKRIL
-658 LVEDNELNREIA
+658 LAEDNDLNAEIA
-670 VEILQMT
+670 IELLSEEGLLVDR
-677 GAEVETAENGK
+677 VSNGV
-688 IAVEK
+688 ACVEK
-693 VEASPKGLY
+693 LEKVAPDFY
-702 DLIFMDIQMPVMN
+702 DLILMDIQMPVMN
-715 GYEATA
+715 GYDATRK
-721 AIRSL
+721 IRQLEDPFRSSI
-726 PGEQGKLP
+726 P
-734 IVAMTANAFAEDVQL
+734 IIAMTANAFAEDRQKALFV
-749 AKNTGMNGHIAK
+749 GMNDHVAK
-761 PLDMNKLNDVLENWL
+761 PVDMNVLIPVLEKHIRTKKEN

>member
-128 LVDGPDLDTS
+128 LVDGLDLDTS

-276 DIRTPMNAIVG
+276 DIRTPMNAIIG
-287 LTAIAG
+287 YAELSRNHLHEPDKLSEYLSDIRTCGQKMLSIID
-293 ANIESQD
+293 NILE
-300 RVIECLS
+300 I
-307 KITESSRHLLGL
+307 
-319 INEVLDMARIES
+319 ARIENNQIVLEES
-331 GKMTLAQEDFNL
+331 LCNIEESFDSCIVMFNTAVQEKHQTITVHKQVANPYVYIDSSHL
-343 SELVDNL
+343 SE
-350 ITLTKP
+350 I
-356 VLDEHKHNF
+356 VLNV
-365 DIHINHIEHEAVCGD
+365 I
-380 SLRIQ
+380 
-385 QVFVNLMS
+385 S
-393 NAIKYTPDGGN
+393 NAIKYTGQNGKIDCCLTQKPHEDADWCYME
-404 ITFSIEEKPNGFSE
+404 ISIA
-418 LGCYEFTIEDNG
+418 DNG
-430 IGMSPEFQK
+430 IGMSEEFQAH
-439 IMFDPFS
+439 IFESFS
-446 RADDHRTTRV
+446 REHSSTISGIE
-456 QGTGLGMAISR
+456 GTGLGMG
-467 NIVNL
+467 IVKNL
-472 MNGNIKVESTLHKG
+472 VDLMHGMIEIQSSPGKGSTF
-486 TKITVTI
+486 TI
-493 YLELQEK
+493 CIPC
-500 EKEQDRNLMNLP
+500 R
-512 VLVVDDDK
+512 
-520 TCCEST
+520 
-526 VATLKEIG
+526 
-534 ITGEWVL
+534 
-541 SGREAVE
+541 
-548 RCYAHHELKNDY
+548 
-560 FAVILD
+560 
-566 WKMPDMDGIETAR
+566 TAR
-579 QIRKRIGKE
+579 K
-588 ITIIVLTSY
+588 
-597 EFSEIEEEAKA
+597 EEAEPRKSSS
-608 AGVDAFI
+608 DHPQ
-615 AKPLFR
+615 K
-621 SRLTATLRQFTSG
+621 TL
-634 RKEKTARN
+634 A
-642 YLDEL
+642 
-647 SEADYTGKRIL
+647 GKRIL
-658 LVEDNELNREIA
+658 LAEDNDLNAEIA
-670 VEILQMT
+670 IELLSEEGLLVDR
-677 GAEVETAENGK
+677 VSNGV
-688 IAVEK
+688 ACVEK
-693 VEASPKGLY
+693 LEKAAPDFY
-702 DLIFMDIQMPVMN
+702 DLILMDIQMPVMN
-715 GYEATA
+715 GYDATRK
-721 AIRSL
+721 IRQLEDPFRSSI
-726 PGEQGKLP
+726 P
-734 IVAMTANAFAEDVQL
+734 IIAMTANAFAEDRQKALFV
-749 AKNTGMNGHIAK
+749 GMNDHVAK
-761 PLDMNKLNDVLENWL
+761 PVDMNVLIPVLEKHIRTKKEN

>member
-128 LVDGPDLDTS
+128 LVDGLDLDTS

-263 NKAKSAFLFNMSH
+263 NKPKSAFLFNMSH
-276 DIRTPMNAIVG
+276 DIRTPMNAIIG
-287 LTAIAG
+287 YAELSRNHLHEPDKLSEYLS
-293 ANIESQD
+293 NIRTCGQKM
-300 RVIECLS
+300 LS
-307 KITESSRHLLGL
+307 IIDNILE
-319 INEVLDMARIES
+319 IARIENNQIVLEES
-331 GKMTLAQEDFNL
+331 ICNIEESFDSCIVMFNTAVQEKHQTITVHKQVANPYVYIDSSHL
-343 SELVDNL
+343 SE
-350 ITLTKP
+350 I
-356 VLDEHKHNF
+356 VLNV
-365 DIHINHIEHEAVCGD
+365 I
-380 SLRIQ
+380 
-385 QVFVNLMS
+385 S
-393 NAIKYTPDGGN
+393 NAIKYTGQNGKIDCCLTQKPHEDADWCYME
-404 ITFSIEEKPNGFSE
+404 ISIA
-418 LGCYEFTIEDNG
+418 DNG
-430 IGMSPEFQK
+430 IGMSEEFQAH
-439 IMFDPFS
+439 IFESFS
-446 RADDHRTTRV
+446 REHSSTISGIE
-456 QGTGLGMAISR
+456 GTGLGMG
-467 NIVNL
+467 IVKNL
-472 MNGNIKVESTLHKG
+472 VDLMHGMIEIQSSPGKGSTF
-486 TKITVTI
+486 TI
-493 YLELQEK
+493 CIPC
-500 EKEQDRNLMNLP
+500 R
-512 VLVVDDDK
+512 
-520 TCCEST
+520 
-526 VATLKEIG
+526 
-534 ITGEWVL
+534 
-541 SGREAVE
+541 
-548 RCYAHHELKNDY
+548 
-560 FAVILD
+560 
-566 WKMPDMDGIETAR
+566 TAR
-579 QIRKRIGKE
+579 K
-588 ITIIVLTSY
+588 
-597 EFSEIEEEAKA
+597 EEAEPRKSSS
-608 AGVDAFI
+608 DRPQ
-615 AKPLFR
+615 K
-621 SRLTATLRQFTSG
+621 TL
-634 RKEKTARN
+634 A
-642 YLDEL
+642 
-647 SEADYTGKRIL
+647 GKRIL
-658 LVEDNELNREIA
+658 LAEDNDLNAEIA
-670 VEILQMT
+670 IELLSEEGLLVDR
-677 GAEVETAENGK
+677 VSNGV
-688 IAVEK
+688 ACVEK
-693 VEASPKGLY
+693 LEKAAPDFY
-702 DLIFMDIQMPVMN
+702 DLILMDIQMPVMN
-715 GYEATA
+715 GYDATRK
-721 AIRSL
+721 IRQLEDPFRSSI
-726 PGEQGKLP
+726 P
-734 IVAMTANAFAEDVQL
+734 IIAMTANAFAEDRQKALFV
-749 AKNTGMNGHIAK
+749 GMNDHVAK
-761 PLDMNKLNDVLENWL
+761 PVDMNVLIPVLEKHIRTKKEN

>member
-109 NSTRYL
+109 NSIRYL

-128 LVDGPDLDTS
+128 LVDGLDLDTS

-276 DIRTPMNAIVG
+276 DIRTPMNAIIG
-287 LTAIAG
+287 YAELSRNHLHEPDKLSEYLSDIRTCGQKMLSIID
-293 ANIESQD
+293 NILE
-300 RVIECLS
+300 I
-307 KITESSRHLLGL
+307 
-319 INEVLDMARIES
+319 ARIENNQIVLEES
-331 GKMTLAQEDFNL
+331 ICNIEESFDSCIVMFNTAVQEKHQTITVHKQVANPYVYIDSSHL
-343 SELVDNL
+343 SE
-350 ITLTKP
+350 I
-356 VLDEHKHNF
+356 VLNV
-365 DIHINHIEHEAVCGD
+365 I
-380 SLRIQ
+380 
-385 QVFVNLMS
+385 S
-393 NAIKYTPDGGN
+393 NAIKYTGQNGKIDCCLTQKPHEDADWCYME
-404 ITFSIEEKPNGFSE
+404 ISIA
-418 LGCYEFTIEDNG
+418 DNG
-430 IGMSPEFQK
+430 IGMSEEFQAH
-439 IMFDPFS
+439 IFESFS
-446 RADDHRTTRV
+446 REHSSTISGIE
-456 QGTGLGMAISR
+456 GTGLGMG
-467 NIVNL
+467 IVKNL
-472 MNGNIKVESTLHKG
+472 VDLMHGMIEIQSSPGKGSTF
-486 TKITVTI
+486 TI
-493 YLELQEK
+493 CIPC
-500 EKEQDRNLMNLP
+500 R
-512 VLVVDDDK
+512 
-520 TCCEST
+520 
-526 VATLKEIG
+526 
-534 ITGEWVL
+534 
-541 SGREAVE
+541 
-548 RCYAHHELKNDY
+548 
-560 FAVILD
+560 
-566 WKMPDMDGIETAR
+566 TAR
-579 QIRKRIGKE
+579 K
-588 ITIIVLTSY
+588 
-597 EFSEIEEEAKA
+597 EEAEPRKSSS
-608 AGVDAFI
+608 DRPQ
-615 AKPLFR
+615 K
-621 SRLTATLRQFTSG
+621 TL
-634 RKEKTARN
+634 A
-642 YLDEL
+642 
-647 SEADYTGKRIL
+647 GKRIL
-658 LVEDNELNREIA
+658 LAEDNDLNAEIA
-670 VEILQMT
+670 IELLSEEGLLVDR
-677 GAEVETAENGK
+677 VSNGV
-688 IAVEK
+688 ACVEK
-693 VEASPKGLY
+693 LEKAAPDFY
-702 DLIFMDIQMPVMN
+702 DLILMDIQMPVMN
-715 GYEATA
+715 GYDATRK
-721 AIRSL
+721 IRQLEDPFRSSI
-726 PGEQGKLP
+726 P
-734 IVAMTANAFAEDVQL
+734 IIAMTANAFAEDRQKALFV
-749 AKNTGMNGHIAK
+749 GMNDHVAK
-761 PLDMNKLNDVLENWL
+761 PVDMNVLIPVLEKHIRTKKEN

>member
-128 LVDGPDLDTS
+128 LVDGLDLDTS

-161 KTIYSQEIIDTTWG
+161 KTIYSQETIDTTWG

-276 DIRTPMNAIVG
+276 DIRTPMNAIIG
-287 LTAIAG
+287 YAELSRNHLHEPDKLSEYLS
-293 ANIESQD
+293 NIRTCGQKM
-300 RVIECLS
+300 LS
-307 KITESSRHLLGL
+307 IIDNILE
-319 INEVLDMARIES
+319 IARIENNQIVLEES
-331 GKMTLAQEDFNL
+331 ICNIEESFDSCIVMFNTAVQEKHQTITVHKQVANPYVYIDSSHL
-343 SELVDNL
+343 SE
-350 ITLTKP
+350 I
-356 VLDEHKHNF
+356 VLNV
-365 DIHINHIEHEAVCGD
+365 I
-380 SLRIQ
+380 
-385 QVFVNLMS
+385 S
-393 NAIKYTPDGGN
+393 NAIKYTGQNGKIDCCLTQKPHEDADWCYME
-404 ITFSIEEKPNGFSE
+404 ISIA
-418 LGCYEFTIEDNG
+418 DNG
-430 IGMSPEFQK
+430 IGMSEEFQAH
-439 IMFDPFS
+439 IFESFS
-446 RADDHRTTRV
+446 REHSSTISGIE
-456 QGTGLGMAISR
+456 GTGLGMG
-467 NIVNL
+467 IVKNL
-472 MNGNIKVESTLHKG
+472 VDLMHGTIEIQSSPGKGSTF
-486 TKITVTI
+486 TI
-493 YLELQEK
+493 CIPC
-500 EKEQDRNLMNLP
+500 R
-512 VLVVDDDK
+512 
-520 TCCEST
+520 
-526 VATLKEIG
+526 
-534 ITGEWVL
+534 
-541 SGREAVE
+541 
-548 RCYAHHELKNDY
+548 
-560 FAVILD
+560 
-566 WKMPDMDGIETAR
+566 TAR
-579 QIRKRIGKE
+579 K
-588 ITIIVLTSY
+588 
-597 EFSEIEEEAKA
+597 EEAEPRKSSSDRPQKTLAGKMILLAEDNDLNAEIAIELLSEEGLLVDRVSNGVACVEKLEKA
-608 AGVDAFI
+608 APDF
-615 AKPLFR
+615 
-621 SRLTATLRQFTSG
+621 
-634 RKEKTARN
+634 
-642 YLDEL
+642 
-647 SEADYTGKRIL
+647 
-658 LVEDNELNREIA
+658 
-670 VEILQMT
+670 
-677 GAEVETAENGK
+677 
-688 IAVEK
+688 
-693 VEASPKGLY
+693 Y
-702 DLIFMDIQMPVMN
+702 DLILMDIQMPVMN
-715 GYEATA
+715 GYDATRK
-721 AIRSL
+721 IRQLEDPFRSSI
-726 PGEQGKLP
+726 P
-734 IVAMTANAFAEDVQL
+734 IIAMTANAFAEDRQKALFV
-749 AKNTGMNGHIAK
+749 GMNDHVAK
-761 PLDMNKLNDVLENWL
+761 PVDMNVLIPVLEKHIRTKKKIKSEIPIRSVSG

>member
-86 TVDNMSSERYQ
+86 TVDDMSSEQYQ

-128 LVDGPDLDTS
+128 LVDGLDLDTS

-276 DIRTPMNAIVG
+276 DIRTPMNAIIG
-287 LTAIAG
+287 YAELSRNHLHEPDKLSEYLS
-293 ANIESQD
+293 NIRTCGQKM
-300 RVIECLS
+300 LS
-307 KITESSRHLLGL
+307 IIDNILE
-319 INEVLDMARIES
+319 IARIENNQIVLEES
-331 GKMTLAQEDFNL
+331 ICNIEESFDSCIVMFNTAVQEKHQTITVHKQVANPYVYIDSSHL
-343 SELVDNL
+343 SE
-350 ITLTKP
+350 I
-356 VLDEHKHNF
+356 VLNV
-365 DIHINHIEHEAVCGD
+365 I
-380 SLRIQ
+380 
-385 QVFVNLMS
+385 S
-393 NAIKYTPDGGN
+393 NAIKYTGQNGKIDCCLTQKPHEDADWCYME
-404 ITFSIEEKPNGFSE
+404 ISIA
-418 LGCYEFTIEDNG
+418 DNG
-430 IGMSPEFQK
+430 IGMSEEFQAH
-439 IMFDPFS
+439 IFESFS
-446 RADDHRTTRV
+446 RERSSTISGIE
-456 QGTGLGMAISR
+456 GTGLGMG
-467 NIVNL
+467 IVKNL
-472 MNGNIKVESTLHKG
+472 VDLMHGTIEIQSSPGKGSTF
-486 TKITVTI
+486 TI
-493 YLELQEK
+493 CIPC
-500 EKEQDRNLMNLP
+500 R
-512 VLVVDDDK
+512 
-520 TCCEST
+520 T
-526 VATLKEIG
+526 ALKE
-534 ITGEWVL
+534 
-541 SGREAVE
+541 EAE
-548 RCYAHHELKNDY
+548 
-560 FAVILD
+560 
-566 WKMPDMDGIETAR
+566 P
-579 QIRKRIGKE
+579 RKSSSDRPQK
-588 ITIIVLTSY
+588 
-597 EFSEIEEEAKA
+597 
-608 AGVDAFI
+608 
-615 AKPLFR
+615 
-621 SRLTATLRQFTSG
+621 TL
-634 RKEKTARN
+634 A
-642 YLDEL
+642 
-647 SEADYTGKRIL
+647 GKRIL
-658 LVEDNELNREIA
+658 LAEDNDLNAEIA
-670 VEILQMT
+670 IELLTEEGLLVDR
-677 GAEVETAENGK
+677 VSNGV
-688 IAVEK
+688 ACVEK
-693 VEASPKGLY
+693 LEKAAPDFY
-702 DLIFMDIQMPVMN
+702 DLILMDIQMPVMN
-715 GYEATA
+715 GYDTTRK
-721 AIRSL
+721 IRQLEDPFRSSI
-726 PGEQGKLP
+726 P
-734 IVAMTANAFAEDVQL
+734 IIAMTANAFAEDRQKALFV
-749 AKNTGMNGHIAK
+749 GMNDHVAK
-761 PLDMNKLNDVLENWL
+761 PVDMNVLIPVLEKHIRTKKEN

>member
-128 LVDGPDLDTS
+128 LVDGLDLDTS

-276 DIRTPMNAIVG
+276 DIRTPMNAIIG
-287 LTAIAG
+287 YAELSRNHLHEPDKLSEYLS
-293 ANIESQD
+293 NIRTCGQKM
-300 RVIECLS
+300 LS
-307 KITESSRHLLGL
+307 IIDNILE
-319 INEVLDMARIES
+319 IARIENNQIVLEES
-331 GKMTLAQEDFNL
+331 ICNIEESFDSCIVMFNTAVQEKHQTITVHKQVANPYVYIDSSHL
-343 SELVDNL
+343 SE
-350 ITLTKP
+350 I
-356 VLDEHKHNF
+356 VLNV
-365 DIHINHIEHEAVCGD
+365 I
-380 SLRIQ
+380 
-385 QVFVNLMS
+385 S
-393 NAIKYTPDGGN
+393 NAIKYTGQNGKIDCCLTQKPHEDADWCYME
-404 ITFSIEEKPNGFSE
+404 ISIA
-418 LGCYEFTIEDNG
+418 DNG
-430 IGMSPEFQK
+430 IGMSEEFQAH
-439 IMFDPFS
+439 IFESFS
-446 RADDHRTTRV
+446 REHSSTISGIE
-456 QGTGLGMAISR
+456 GTGLGMG
-467 NIVNL
+467 IVKNL
-472 MNGNIKVESTLHKG
+472 VDLMHGTIEIQSSPGKGSTF
-486 TKITVTI
+486 TI
-493 YLELQEK
+493 CIPC
-500 EKEQDRNLMNLP
+500 R
-512 VLVVDDDK
+512 
-520 TCCEST
+520 T
-526 VATLKEIG
+526 ALKE
-534 ITGEWVL
+534 
-541 SGREAVE
+541 EAE
-548 RCYAHHELKNDY
+548 
-560 FAVILD
+560 
-566 WKMPDMDGIETAR
+566 P
-579 QIRKRIGKE
+579 RKSSSDRPQK
-588 ITIIVLTSY
+588 
-597 EFSEIEEEAKA
+597 
-608 AGVDAFI
+608 
-615 AKPLFR
+615 
-621 SRLTATLRQFTSG
+621 TL
-634 RKEKTARN
+634 A
-642 YLDEL
+642 
-647 SEADYTGKRIL
+647 GKRIL
-658 LVEDNELNREIA
+658 LAEDNDLNAEIA
-670 VEILQMT
+670 IELLSEEGLLVDR
-677 GAEVETAENGK
+677 VSNGV
-688 IAVEK
+688 ACVEK
-693 VEASPKGLY
+693 LEKVAPDFY
-702 DLIFMDIQMPVMN
+702 DLILMDIQMPVMN
-715 GYEATA
+715 GYDATRK
-721 AIRSL
+721 IRQLEDPFRSSI
-726 PGEQGKLP
+726 P
-734 IVAMTANAFAEDVQL
+734 IIAMTANAFAEDRQKALFV
-749 AKNTGMNGHIAK
+749 GMNDHVAK
-761 PLDMNKLNDVLENWL
+761 PVDMNVLIPVLEKHIRTKKEN

>member
-128 LVDGPDLDTS
+128 LVDGLDLDTS

-219 IAIAAAIVALLLLV
+219 IAIATAIVALLLLV

-276 DIRTPMNAIVG
+276 DIRTPMNAIIG
-287 LTAIAG
+287 YAELSRNHLHEPDKLSEYLSDIRTCGQKMLSIID
-293 ANIESQD
+293 NILE
-300 RVIECLS
+300 I
-307 KITESSRHLLGL
+307 
-319 INEVLDMARIES
+319 ARIENNQIVLEES
-331 GKMTLAQEDFNL
+331 ICNIEESFDSCIVMFNTAVQEKHQTITVHKQVANPYVYIDSSHL
-343 SELVDNL
+343 SE
-350 ITLTKP
+350 I
-356 VLDEHKHNF
+356 VLNV
-365 DIHINHIEHEAVCGD
+365 I
-380 SLRIQ
+380 
-385 QVFVNLMS
+385 S
-393 NAIKYTPDGGN
+393 NAIKYTGQNGKIDCCLTQKPHEDADWCYME
-404 ITFSIEEKPNGFSE
+404 ISIA
-418 LGCYEFTIEDNG
+418 DNG
-430 IGMSPEFQK
+430 IGMSEEFQAH
-439 IMFDPFS
+439 IFESFS
-446 RADDHRTTRV
+446 REHSSTISGIE
-456 QGTGLGMAISR
+456 GTGLGMG
-467 NIVNL
+467 IVKNL
-472 MNGNIKVESTLHKG
+472 VDLMHGMIEIQSSPGKGSTF
-486 TKITVTI
+486 TI
-493 YLELQEK
+493 CIPC
-500 EKEQDRNLMNLP
+500 R
-512 VLVVDDDK
+512 
-520 TCCEST
+520 
-526 VATLKEIG
+526 
-534 ITGEWVL
+534 
-541 SGREAVE
+541 
-548 RCYAHHELKNDY
+548 
-560 FAVILD
+560 
-566 WKMPDMDGIETAR
+566 TAR
-579 QIRKRIGKE
+579 K
-588 ITIIVLTSY
+588 
-597 EFSEIEEEAKA
+597 EEAEPRKSSS
-608 AGVDAFI
+608 DRPQ
-615 AKPLFR
+615 K
-621 SRLTATLRQFTSG
+621 TL
-634 RKEKTARN
+634 A
-642 YLDEL
+642 
-647 SEADYTGKRIL
+647 GKRIL
-658 LVEDNELNREIA
+658 LAEDNDLNAEIA
-670 VEILQMT
+670 IELLSEEGLLVDR
-677 GAEVETAENGK
+677 VSNGV
-688 IAVEK
+688 ACVEK
-693 VEASPKGLY
+693 LEKAAPDFY
-702 DLIFMDIQMPVMN
+702 DLILMDIQMPVMN
-715 GYEATA
+715 GYDATRK
-721 AIRSL
+721 IRQLEDPFRSSI
-726 PGEQGKLP
+726 P
-734 IVAMTANAFAEDVQL
+734 IIAMTANAFAEDRQKALFV
-749 AKNTGMNGHIAK
+749 GMNDHVAK
-761 PLDMNKLNDVLENWL
+761 PVDMNVLIPVLEKHIRTKKEN

>member
-128 LVDGPDLDTS
+128 LVDGLDLDTS

-276 DIRTPMNAIVG
+276 DIRTPMNAIIG
-287 LTAIAG
+287 YAELSRNHLHEPDKLSEYLSDIRTCGQKMLSIID
-293 ANIESQD
+293 NILE
-300 RVIECLS
+300 I
-307 KITESSRHLLGL
+307 
-319 INEVLDMARIES
+319 ARIENNQIVLEES
-331 GKMTLAQEDFNL
+331 ICNIEESFDSCIVMFNTAVQEKHQTITVHKQVANPYVYIDSSHL
-343 SELVDNL
+343 SE
-350 ITLTKP
+350 I
-356 VLDEHKHNF
+356 VLNV
-365 DIHINHIEHEAVCGD
+365 I
-380 SLRIQ
+380 
-385 QVFVNLMS
+385 S
-393 NAIKYTPDGGN
+393 NAIKYTGQNGKIDCCLTQKPHEDADWCYME
-404 ITFSIEEKPNGFSE
+404 ISIA
-418 LGCYEFTIEDNG
+418 DNG
-430 IGMSPEFQK
+430 IGMSEEFQAH
-439 IMFDPFS
+439 IFESFS
-446 RADDHRTTRV
+446 REHSSTISGIE
-456 QGTGLGMAISR
+456 GTGLGMG
-467 NIVNL
+467 IVKNL
-472 MNGNIKVESTLHKG
+472 VDLMHGTIEIQSSPGKGSTF
-486 TKITVTI
+486 TI
-493 YLELQEK
+493 CIPC
-500 EKEQDRNLMNLP
+500 R
-512 VLVVDDDK
+512 
-520 TCCEST
+520 
-526 VATLKEIG
+526 
-534 ITGEWVL
+534 
-541 SGREAVE
+541 
-548 RCYAHHELKNDY
+548 
-560 FAVILD
+560 
-566 WKMPDMDGIETAR
+566 TAR
-579 QIRKRIGKE
+579 K
-588 ITIIVLTSY
+588 
-597 EFSEIEEEAKA
+597 EEAEPRKSSS
-608 AGVDAFI
+608 DRPQ
-615 AKPLFR
+615 K
-621 SRLTATLRQFTSG
+621 TL
-634 RKEKTARN
+634 A
-642 YLDEL
+642 
-647 SEADYTGKRIL
+647 GKRIL
-658 LVEDNELNREIA
+658 LAEDNDLNAEIA
-670 VEILQMT
+670 IELLSEEGLLVDR
-677 GAEVETAENGK
+677 VSNGV
-688 IAVEK
+688 ACVEK
-693 VEASPKGLY
+693 LEKAAPDFY
-702 DLIFMDIQMPVMN
+702 DLILMDIQMPVMN
-715 GYEATA
+715 GYDATRK
-721 AIRSL
+721 IRQLEDPFRSSI
-726 PGEQGKLP
+726 P
-734 IVAMTANAFAEDVQL
+734 IIAMTANAFAEDRQKALFV
-749 AKNTGMNGHIAK
+749 GMNDHVAK
-761 PLDMNKLNDVLENWL
+761 PVDMNVLIPVLEKHIRTKKEN

>member
-128 LVDGPDLDTS
+128 LVDGLDLDTS

-276 DIRTPMNAIVG
+276 DIRTPMNAIIG
-287 LTAIAG
+287 YAELSRNHLHEPDKLSEYLS
-293 ANIESQD
+293 NIRTCGQKM
-300 RVIECLS
+300 LS
-307 KITESSRHLLGL
+307 IIDNILE
-319 INEVLDMARIES
+319 IARIENNQIVLEES
-331 GKMTLAQEDFNL
+331 ICNIEESFDSCIVMFNTAVQEKHQTITVHKQVANPYVYIDSSHL
-343 SELVDNL
+343 SE
-350 ITLTKP
+350 I
-356 VLDEHKHNF
+356 VLNV
-365 DIHINHIEHEAVCGD
+365 I
-380 SLRIQ
+380 
-385 QVFVNLMS
+385 S
-393 NAIKYTPDGGN
+393 NAIKYTGQNGKIDCCLTQKPHEDADWCYME
-404 ITFSIEEKPNGFSE
+404 ISIA
-418 LGCYEFTIEDNG
+418 DNG
-430 IGMSPEFQK
+430 IGMSEEFQAH
-439 IMFDPFS
+439 IFESFS
-446 RADDHRTTRV
+446 REHSSTISGIE
-456 QGTGLGMAISR
+456 GTGLGMG
-467 NIVNL
+467 IVKNL
-472 MNGNIKVESTLHKG
+472 VDLMHGTIEIQSSPGKGSTF
-486 TKITVTI
+486 TI
-493 YLELQEK
+493 CIPC
-500 EKEQDRNLMNLP
+500 R
-512 VLVVDDDK
+512 
-520 TCCEST
+520 
-526 VATLKEIG
+526 
-534 ITGEWVL
+534 
-541 SGREAVE
+541 
-548 RCYAHHELKNDY
+548 
-560 FAVILD
+560 
-566 WKMPDMDGIETAR
+566 TAR
-579 QIRKRIGKE
+579 K
-588 ITIIVLTSY
+588 
-597 EFSEIEEEAKA
+597 EEAEPRKSSS
-608 AGVDAFI
+608 DRPQ
-615 AKPLFR
+615 K
-621 SRLTATLRQFTSG
+621 TL
-634 RKEKTARN
+634 A
-642 YLDEL
+642 
-647 SEADYTGKRIL
+647 GKRIL
-658 LVEDNELNREIA
+658 LAEDNDLNAEIA
-670 VEILQMT
+670 IELLSEEGLLVDRVSNGVACVEKL
-677 GAEVETAENGK
+677 ETA
-688 IAVEK
+688 A
-693 VEASPKGLY
+693 PDFY
-702 DLIFMDIQMPVMN
+702 DLILMDIQMPVMN
-715 GYEATA
+715 GYDATRK
-721 AIRSL
+721 IRQLEDPFRSSI
-726 PGEQGKLP
+726 P
-734 IVAMTANAFAEDVQL
+734 IIAMTANAFAEDRQKALFV
-749 AKNTGMNGHIAK
+749 GMNDHVAK
-761 PLDMNKLNDVLENWL
+761 PVDMNVLIPVLEKHIRTKKEN

>member
-128 LVDGPDLDTS
+128 LVDGLDLDTS

-219 IAIAAAIVALLLLV
+219 IAIAAAIVALLLLI

-276 DIRTPMNAIVG
+276 DIRTPMNAIIG
-287 LTAIAG
+287 YAELSRNHLHEPDKLSEYLSDIRTCGQKMLSIID
-293 ANIESQD
+293 NILE
-300 RVIECLS
+300 I
-307 KITESSRHLLGL
+307 
-319 INEVLDMARIES
+319 ARIENNQIVLEES
-331 GKMTLAQEDFNL
+331 ICNIEESFDSCIVMFNTAVQEKHQTITVHKQVANPYVYIDSSHL
-343 SELVDNL
+343 SE
-350 ITLTKP
+350 I
-356 VLDEHKHNF
+356 VLNV
-365 DIHINHIEHEAVCGD
+365 I
-380 SLRIQ
+380 
-385 QVFVNLMS
+385 S
-393 NAIKYTPDGGN
+393 NAIKYTGQNGKIDCCLTQKPHEDADWCYME
-404 ITFSIEEKPNGFSE
+404 ISIA
-418 LGCYEFTIEDNG
+418 DNG
-430 IGMSPEFQK
+430 IGMSEEFQAH
-439 IMFDPFS
+439 IFESFS
-446 RADDHRTTRV
+446 REHSSTISGIE
-456 QGTGLGMAISR
+456 GTGLGMG
-467 NIVNL
+467 IVKNL
-472 MNGNIKVESTLHKG
+472 VDLMHGMIEIQSSPGKGSTF
-486 TKITVTI
+486 TI
-493 YLELQEK
+493 CIPC
-500 EKEQDRNLMNLP
+500 R
-512 VLVVDDDK
+512 
-520 TCCEST
+520 
-526 VATLKEIG
+526 
-534 ITGEWVL
+534 
-541 SGREAVE
+541 
-548 RCYAHHELKNDY
+548 
-560 FAVILD
+560 
-566 WKMPDMDGIETAR
+566 TAR
-579 QIRKRIGKE
+579 K
-588 ITIIVLTSY
+588 
-597 EFSEIEEEAKA
+597 EEAEPRKSSS
-608 AGVDAFI
+608 DHPQ
-615 AKPLFR
+615 K
-621 SRLTATLRQFTSG
+621 TL
-634 RKEKTARN
+634 A
-642 YLDEL
+642 
-647 SEADYTGKRIL
+647 GKRIL
-658 LVEDNELNREIA
+658 LAEDNDLNAEIA
-670 VEILQMT
+670 IELLSEEGLLVDR
-677 GAEVETAENGK
+677 VSNGV
-688 IAVEK
+688 ACVEK
-693 VEASPKGLY
+693 LEKAAPDFY
-702 DLIFMDIQMPVMN
+702 DLILMDIQMPVMN
-715 GYEATA
+715 GYDATRK
-721 AIRSL
+721 IRQLEDPFRSSI
-726 PGEQGKLP
+726 P
-734 IVAMTANAFAEDVQL
+734 IIAMTANAFAEDRQKALFV
-749 AKNTGMNGHIAK
+749 GMNDHVAK
-761 PLDMNKLNDVLENWL
+761 PVDS

>member
-128 LVDGPDLDTS
+128 LVDGLDLDTS

-255 SAAAAEAA
+255 STAAAEAA

-276 DIRTPMNAIVG
+276 DIRTPMNAIIG
-287 LTAIAG
+287 YAELSRNHLHEPDKLSEYLS
-293 ANIESQD
+293 NIRTCGQKM
-300 RVIECLS
+300 LS
-307 KITESSRHLLGL
+307 IIDNILE
-319 INEVLDMARIES
+319 IARIENNQIVLEES
-331 GKMTLAQEDFNL
+331 ICNIEESFDSCIVMFNTAVQEKHQTITVHKQVANPYVYIDSSHL
-343 SELVDNL
+343 SE
-350 ITLTKP
+350 I
-356 VLDEHKHNF
+356 VLNV
-365 DIHINHIEHEAVCGD
+365 I
-380 SLRIQ
+380 
-385 QVFVNLMS
+385 S
-393 NAIKYTPDGGN
+393 NAIKYTGQNGKIDCCLTQKPHEDADWCYME
-404 ITFSIEEKPNGFSE
+404 ISIA
-418 LGCYEFTIEDNG
+418 DNG
-430 IGMSPEFQK
+430 IGMSEEFQAH
-439 IMFDPFS
+439 IFESFS
-446 RADDHRTTRV
+446 REHSSTISGIE
-456 QGTGLGMAISR
+456 GTGLGMG
-467 NIVNL
+467 IVKNL
-472 MNGNIKVESTLHKG
+472 VDLMHGTIEIQSSPGKGSTF
-486 TKITVTI
+486 TI
-493 YLELQEK
+493 CIPC
-500 EKEQDRNLMNLP
+500 R
-512 VLVVDDDK
+512 
-520 TCCEST
+520 T
-526 VATLKEIG
+526 ALKE
-534 ITGEWVL
+534 
-541 SGREAVE
+541 EAE
-548 RCYAHHELKNDY
+548 
-560 FAVILD
+560 
-566 WKMPDMDGIETAR
+566 P
-579 QIRKRIGKE
+579 RKSSSDRPQK
-588 ITIIVLTSY
+588 
-597 EFSEIEEEAKA
+597 
-608 AGVDAFI
+608 
-615 AKPLFR
+615 
-621 SRLTATLRQFTSG
+621 TL
-634 RKEKTARN
+634 A
-642 YLDEL
+642 
-647 SEADYTGKRIL
+647 GKRIL
-658 LVEDNELNREIA
+658 LAEDNDLNAEIA
-670 VEILQMT
+670 IELLSEEGLLVDR
-677 GAEVETAENGK
+677 VSNGV
-688 IAVEK
+688 ACVEK
-693 VEASPKGLY
+693 LEKVAPDFY
-702 DLIFMDIQMPVMN
+702 DLILMDIQMPVMN
-715 GYEATA
+715 GYDATRK
-721 AIRSL
+721 IRQLEDPFRSSI
-726 PGEQGKLP
+726 P
-734 IVAMTANAFAEDVQL
+734 IIAMTANAFAEDRQKALFV
-749 AKNTGMNGHIAK
+749 GMNDHVAK
-761 PLDMNKLNDVLENWL
+761 PVDMNVLIPVLEKHIRTKKEN

>member
-128 LVDGPDLDTS
+128 LVDGLDLDTS

-276 DIRTPMNAIVG
+276 DIRTPMNAIIG
-287 LTAIAG
+287 YAELSRNHLHEPDKLSEYLS
-293 ANIESQD
+293 NIRTCGQKM
-300 RVIECLS
+300 LS
-307 KITESSRHLLGL
+307 IIDNILE
-319 INEVLDMARIES
+319 IARIENNQIVLEES
-331 GKMTLAQEDFNL
+331 ICNIEESFDSCIVMFNTAVQEKHQTITVHKQVANPYVYIDSSHL
-343 SELVDNL
+343 SE
-350 ITLTKP
+350 I
-356 VLDEHKHNF
+356 VLNV
-365 DIHINHIEHEAVCGD
+365 I
-380 SLRIQ
+380 
-385 QVFVNLMS
+385 S
-393 NAIKYTPDGGN
+393 NAIKYTGQNGKIDCCLTQKPHEDADWCYME
-404 ITFSIEEKPNGFSE
+404 ISIA
-418 LGCYEFTIEDNG
+418 DNG
-430 IGMSPEFQK
+430 IGMSEEFQAH
-439 IMFDPFS
+439 IFESFS
-446 RADDHRTTRV
+446 REHSSTISGIE
-456 QGTGLGMAISR
+456 GTGLGMG
-467 NIVNL
+467 IVKNL
-472 MNGNIKVESTLHKG
+472 VDLMHGTIEIQSSPGKGSTF
-486 TKITVTI
+486 TI
-493 YLELQEK
+493 CIPC
-500 EKEQDRNLMNLP
+500 R
-512 VLVVDDDK
+512 
-520 TCCEST
+520 T
-526 VATLKEIG
+526 ALKE
-534 ITGEWVL
+534 
-541 SGREAVE
+541 EAE
-548 RCYAHHELKNDY
+548 
-560 FAVILD
+560 
-566 WKMPDMDGIETAR
+566 P
-579 QIRKRIGKE
+579 RKSSSDRPQK
-588 ITIIVLTSY
+588 
-597 EFSEIEEEAKA
+597 
-608 AGVDAFI
+608 
-615 AKPLFR
+615 
-621 SRLTATLRQFTSG
+621 TL
-634 RKEKTARN
+634 A
-642 YLDEL
+642 
-647 SEADYTGKRIL
+647 GKRIL
-658 LVEDNELNREIA
+658 LAEDNDLNAEIA
-670 VEILQMT
+670 IELLSEEGLLVDR
-677 GAEVETAENGK
+677 VSNGV
-688 IAVEK
+688 ACVEK
-693 VEASPKGLY
+693 LEKVAPDFY
-702 DLIFMDIQMPVMN
+702 DLILMDIQMPVMN
-715 GYEATA
+715 GYDATRK
-721 AIRSL
+721 IRQLEDPFRSSI
-726 PGEQGKLP
+726 P
-734 IVAMTANAFAEDVQL
+734 IIAMTANAFAEGRQKALFV
-749 AKNTGMNGHIAK
+749 GMNDHVAK
-761 PLDMNKLNDVLENWL
+761 PVDMNVLIPVLEKHIRTKKEN

>member
-1 MSKPRHADKDSAPT
+1 MSKSRHADKDSAPT

-86 TVDNMSSERYQ
+86 TVDDMSSERYQ

-128 LVDGPDLDTS
+128 LVDGLDLDTS

-276 DIRTPMNAIVG
+276 DIRTPMNAIIG
-287 LTAIAG
+287 YAELSRNHLHEPDKLSEYLS
-293 ANIESQD
+293 NIRTCGQKM
-300 RVIECLS
+300 LS
-307 KITESSRHLLGL
+307 IIDNILE
-319 INEVLDMARIES
+319 IARIENNQIVLEES
-331 GKMTLAQEDFNL
+331 ICNIEESFDSCIVMFNTAVQEKHQTITVHKQVANPYVYIDSSHL
-343 SELVDNL
+343 SE
-350 ITLTKP
+350 I
-356 VLDEHKHNF
+356 VLNV
-365 DIHINHIEHEAVCGD
+365 I
-380 SLRIQ
+380 
-385 QVFVNLMS
+385 S
-393 NAIKYTPDGGN
+393 NAIKYTGQNGKIDCCLTQKPHEDADWCYME
-404 ITFSIEEKPNGFSE
+404 ISIA
-418 LGCYEFTIEDNG
+418 DNG
-430 IGMSPEFQK
+430 IGMSEEFQAH
-439 IMFDPFS
+439 IFESFS
-446 RADDHRTTRV
+446 REHSSTISGIE
-456 QGTGLGMAISR
+456 GTGLGMG
-467 NIVNL
+467 IVKNL
-472 MNGNIKVESTLHKG
+472 VDLMHGMIEIQSSPGKGSTF
-486 TKITVTI
+486 TI
-493 YLELQEK
+493 CIPC
-500 EKEQDRNLMNLP
+500 R
-512 VLVVDDDK
+512 
-520 TCCEST
+520 
-526 VATLKEIG
+526 
-534 ITGEWVL
+534 
-541 SGREAVE
+541 
-548 RCYAHHELKNDY
+548 
-560 FAVILD
+560 
-566 WKMPDMDGIETAR
+566 TAR
-579 QIRKRIGKE
+579 K
-588 ITIIVLTSY
+588 
-597 EFSEIEEEAKA
+597 EEAEPRKSSS
-608 AGVDAFI
+608 DRPQ
-615 AKPLFR
+615 K
-621 SRLTATLRQFTSG
+621 TL
-634 RKEKTARN
+634 A
-642 YLDEL
+642 
-647 SEADYTGKRIL
+647 GKRIL
-658 LVEDNELNREIA
+658 LAEDNDLNAEIA
-670 VEILQMT
+670 IELLSEEGLLVDR
-677 GAEVETAENGK
+677 VSNGV
-688 IAVEK
+688 ACVEK
-693 VEASPKGLY
+693 LEKAAPDFY
-702 DLIFMDIQMPVMN
+702 DLILMDIQMPVMN
-715 GYEATA
+715 GYDATRK
-721 AIRSL
+721 IRQLEDPFRSSI
-726 PGEQGKLP
+726 P
-734 IVAMTANAFAEDVQL
+734 IIAMTANAFAEDRQKALFV
-749 AKNTGMNGHIAK
+749 GMNDHVAK
-761 PLDMNKLNDVLENWL
+761 PVDMNVLIPVLEKHIRTKKEN

>member
-128 LVDGPDLDTS
+128 LVDGLDLDTS

-276 DIRTPMNAIVG
+276 DIRTPMNAIIG
-287 LTAIAG
+287 YAELSRNHLHEPDKLSEYLSDIRTCGQKMLSIID
-293 ANIESQD
+293 NILE
-300 RVIECLS
+300 I
-307 KITESSRHLLGL
+307 
-319 INEVLDMARIES
+319 ARIENNQIVLEES
-331 GKMTLAQEDFNL
+331 ICNIEESFDSCIVMFNTAVQEKHQTITVHKQVANPYVYIDSSHL
-343 SELVDNL
+343 SE
-350 ITLTKP
+350 I
-356 VLDEHKHNF
+356 VLNV
-365 DIHINHIEHEAVCGD
+365 I
-380 SLRIQ
+380 
-385 QVFVNLMS
+385 S
-393 NAIKYTPDGGN
+393 NAIKYTGQNGKIDCCLTQKPHEDADWCYME
-404 ITFSIEEKPNGFSE
+404 ISIA
-418 LGCYEFTIEDNG
+418 DNG
-430 IGMSPEFQK
+430 IGMSEEFQAH
-439 IMFDPFS
+439 IFEFFS
-446 RADDHRTTRV
+446 REHSSTISGIE
-456 QGTGLGMAISR
+456 GTGLGMG
-467 NIVNL
+467 IVKNL
-472 MNGNIKVESTLHKG
+472 VDLMHGMIEIQSSPGKGSTF
-486 TKITVTI
+486 TI
-493 YLELQEK
+493 CIPC
-500 EKEQDRNLMNLP
+500 R
-512 VLVVDDDK
+512 
-520 TCCEST
+520 
-526 VATLKEIG
+526 
-534 ITGEWVL
+534 
-541 SGREAVE
+541 
-548 RCYAHHELKNDY
+548 
-560 FAVILD
+560 
-566 WKMPDMDGIETAR
+566 TAR
-579 QIRKRIGKE
+579 K
-588 ITIIVLTSY
+588 
-597 EFSEIEEEAKA
+597 EEAEPRKSSS
-608 AGVDAFI
+608 DRPQ
-615 AKPLFR
+615 K
-621 SRLTATLRQFTSG
+621 TL
-634 RKEKTARN
+634 A
-642 YLDEL
+642 
-647 SEADYTGKRIL
+647 GKRIL
-658 LVEDNELNREIA
+658 LAEDNDLNAEIA
-670 VEILQMT
+670 IELLSEEGLLVDR
-677 GAEVETAENGK
+677 VSNGV
-688 IAVEK
+688 ACVEK
-693 VEASPKGLY
+693 LEKAAPDFY
-702 DLIFMDIQMPVMN
+702 DLILMDIQMPVMN
-715 GYEATA
+715 GYDATRK
-721 AIRSL
+721 IRQLEDPFRSSI
-726 PGEQGKLP
+726 P
-734 IVAMTANAFAEDVQL
+734 IIAMTANAFAEDRQKALFV
-749 AKNTGMNGHIAK
+749 GMNDHVAK
-761 PLDMNKLNDVLENWL
+761 PVDMNVLIPVLEKHIRTKKEN

>member
-86 TVDNMSSERYQ
+86 TVDDMSSERYQ

-128 LVDGPDLDTS
+128 LVDGLDLDTS

-243 AKDREQQMLLRK
+243 AKDREQQMLLRE

-276 DIRTPMNAIVG
+276 DIRTPMNAIIGYAG
-287 LTAIAG
+287 LSRNHLHEPDKLSEYLS
-293 ANIESQD
+293 NIRTCGQKM
-300 RVIECLS
+300 LS
-307 KITESSRHLLGL
+307 IIDNILE
-319 INEVLDMARIES
+319 IARIENNQIVLEES
-331 GKMTLAQEDFNL
+331 ICNIEESFDSCIVMFNTAVQEKHQTITVHKQVANPYVYIDSSHL
-343 SELVDNL
+343 SE
-350 ITLTKP
+350 I
-356 VLDEHKHNF
+356 VLNV
-365 DIHINHIEHEAVCGD
+365 I
-380 SLRIQ
+380 
-385 QVFVNLMS
+385 S
-393 NAIKYTPDGGN
+393 NAIKYTGQNGKIDCCLTQKPHEDADWCYME
-404 ITFSIEEKPNGFSE
+404 ISIA
-418 LGCYEFTIEDNG
+418 DNG
-430 IGMSPEFQK
+430 IGMSEEFQAH
-439 IMFDPFS
+439 IFESFS
-446 RADDHRTTRV
+446 REHSSTISGIE
-456 QGTGLGMAISR
+456 GTGLGMG
-467 NIVNL
+467 IVKNL
-472 MNGNIKVESTLHKG
+472 VDLMHGTIEIQSNPGKGSTF
-486 TKITVTI
+486 TI
-493 YLELQEK
+493 CIPC
-500 EKEQDRNLMNLP
+500 R
-512 VLVVDDDK
+512 
-520 TCCEST
+520 
-526 VATLKEIG
+526 
-534 ITGEWVL
+534 
-541 SGREAVE
+541 
-548 RCYAHHELKNDY
+548 
-560 FAVILD
+560 
-566 WKMPDMDGIETAR
+566 TAR
-579 QIRKRIGKE
+579 K
-588 ITIIVLTSY
+588 
-597 EFSEIEEEAKA
+597 EEAEPRKSSS
-608 AGVDAFI
+608 DRPQ
-615 AKPLFR
+615 K
-621 SRLTATLRQFTSG
+621 TL
-634 RKEKTARN
+634 A
-642 YLDEL
+642 
-647 SEADYTGKRIL
+647 GKRIL
-658 LVEDNELNREIA
+658 LAEDNDLNAEIA
-670 VEILQMT
+670 IELLSEEGLLVDR
-677 GAEVETAENGK
+677 VSNGV
-688 IAVEK
+688 ACVEK
-693 VEASPKGLY
+693 LEKAAPDFY
-702 DLIFMDIQMPVMN
+702 DLILMDIQMPVMN
-715 GYEATA
+715 GYDATRK
-721 AIRSL
+721 IRQLEDPFRSSI
-726 PGEQGKLP
+726 P
-734 IVAMTANAFAEDVQL
+734 IIAMTANAFAEDRQKALFV
-749 AKNTGMNGHIAK
+749 GMNDHVAK
-761 PLDMNKLNDVLENWL
+761 PVDMNVLIPVLEKHIRTKKEN

>member
-128 LVDGPDLDTS
+128 LVDGLDLDTS

-219 IAIAAAIVALLLLV
+219 IAIAAAIIALLLLV

-276 DIRTPMNAIVG
+276 DIRTPMNAIIG
-287 LTAIAG
+287 YAELSRNHLHEPDKLSEYLS
-293 ANIESQD
+293 NIRTCGQKM
-300 RVIECLS
+300 LS
-307 KITESSRHLLGL
+307 IIDNILE
-319 INEVLDMARIES
+319 IARIENNQIVLEES
-331 GKMTLAQEDFNL
+331 ICNIEESFDSCIVMFNTAVQEKHQTITVHKQVANPYVYIDSSHL
-343 SELVDNL
+343 SE
-350 ITLTKP
+350 I
-356 VLDEHKHNF
+356 VLNV
-365 DIHINHIEHEAVCGD
+365 I
-380 SLRIQ
+380 
-385 QVFVNLMS
+385 S
-393 NAIKYTPDGGN
+393 NAIKYTGQNGKIDCCLTQKPHEDADWCYME
-404 ITFSIEEKPNGFSE
+404 ISIA
-418 LGCYEFTIEDNG
+418 DNG
-430 IGMSPEFQK
+430 IGMSEEFQAH
-439 IMFDPFS
+439 IFESFS
-446 RADDHRTTRV
+446 REHSSTISGIE
-456 QGTGLGMAISR
+456 GTGLGMG
-467 NIVNL
+467 IVKNL
-472 MNGNIKVESTLHKG
+472 VDLMHGTIEIQSSPGKGSTF
-486 TKITVTI
+486 TI
-493 YLELQEK
+493 CIPC
-500 EKEQDRNLMNLP
+500 R
-512 VLVVDDDK
+512 
-520 TCCEST
+520 T
-526 VATLKEIG
+526 ALKE
-534 ITGEWVL
+534 
-541 SGREAVE
+541 EAE
-548 RCYAHHELKNDY
+548 
-560 FAVILD
+560 
-566 WKMPDMDGIETAR
+566 P
-579 QIRKRIGKE
+579 RKSSSDRPQK
-588 ITIIVLTSY
+588 
-597 EFSEIEEEAKA
+597 
-608 AGVDAFI
+608 
-615 AKPLFR
+615 
-621 SRLTATLRQFTSG
+621 TL
-634 RKEKTARN
+634 A
-642 YLDEL
+642 
-647 SEADYTGKRIL
+647 GKRIL
-658 LVEDNELNREIA
+658 LAEDNDLNAEIA
-670 VEILQMT
+670 IELLSEEGLLVDR
-677 GAEVETAENGK
+677 VSNGV
-688 IAVEK
+688 ACVEK
-693 VEASPKGLY
+693 LEKVAPDFY
-702 DLIFMDIQMPVMN
+702 DLILMDIQMPVMN
-715 GYEATA
+715 GYDATRK
-721 AIRSL
+721 IRQLEDPFRSSI
-726 PGEQGKLP
+726 P
-734 IVAMTANAFAEDVQL
+734 IIAMTANAFAEDRQKALFV
-749 AKNTGMNGHIAK
+749 GMNDHVAK
-761 PLDMNKLNDVLENWL
+761 PVDMNVLIPVLEKHIRTKKEN

>member
-34 AVFLI
+34 TVFLI

-128 LVDGPDLDTS
+128 LVDGLDLDTS

-276 DIRTPMNAIVG
+276 DIRTPMNAIIG
-287 LTAIAG
+287 YAELSRNHLHEPDKLSEYLSDIRTCGQKMLSIID
-293 ANIESQD
+293 NILE
-300 RVIECLS
+300 I
-307 KITESSRHLLGL
+307 
-319 INEVLDMARIES
+319 ARIENNQIVLEES
-331 GKMTLAQEDFNL
+331 ICNIEESFDSCIVMFNTAVQEKHQTITVHKQVANPYVYIDSSHL
-343 SELVDNL
+343 SE
-350 ITLTKP
+350 I
-356 VLDEHKHNF
+356 VLNV
-365 DIHINHIEHEAVCGD
+365 I
-380 SLRIQ
+380 
-385 QVFVNLMS
+385 S
-393 NAIKYTPDGGN
+393 NAIKYTGQNGKIDCCLTQKPHEDADWCYME
-404 ITFSIEEKPNGFSE
+404 ISIA
-418 LGCYEFTIEDNG
+418 DNG
-430 IGMSPEFQK
+430 IGMSEEFQAH
-439 IMFDPFS
+439 IFESFS
-446 RADDHRTTRV
+446 REHSSTISGIE
-456 QGTGLGMAISR
+456 GTGLGMG
-467 NIVNL
+467 IVKNL
-472 MNGNIKVESTLHKG
+472 VDLMHGMIEIQSSPGKGSTF
-486 TKITVTI
+486 TI
-493 YLELQEK
+493 CIPCL
-500 EKEQDRNLMNLP
+500 
-512 VLVVDDDK
+512 
-520 TCCEST
+520 
-526 VATLKEIG
+526 
-534 ITGEWVL
+534 
-541 SGREAVE
+541 
-548 RCYAHHELKNDY
+548 
-560 FAVILD
+560 
-566 WKMPDMDGIETAR
+566 TAR
-579 QIRKRIGKE
+579 K
-588 ITIIVLTSY
+588 
-597 EFSEIEEEAKA
+597 EEAEPRKSSS
-608 AGVDAFI
+608 DRPQ
-615 AKPLFR
+615 K
-621 SRLTATLRQFTSG
+621 TL
-634 RKEKTARN
+634 A
-642 YLDEL
+642 
-647 SEADYTGKRIL
+647 GKRIL
-658 LVEDNELNREIA
+658 LAEDNDLNAEIA
-670 VEILQMT
+670 IELLSEEGLLVDR
-677 GAEVETAENGK
+677 VSNGV
-688 IAVEK
+688 ACVEK
-693 VEASPKGLY
+693 LEKAAPDFY
-702 DLIFMDIQMPVMN
+702 DLILMDIQMPVMN
-715 GYEATA
+715 GYDATRK
-721 AIRSL
+721 IRQLEDPFRSSI
-726 PGEQGKLP
+726 P
-734 IVAMTANAFAEDVQL
+734 IIAMTANAFAEDRQKALFV
-749 AKNTGMNGHIAK
+749 GMNDHVAK
-761 PLDMNKLNDVLENWL
+761 PVDMNVLIPVLEKHIRTKKEN